1 MKEIKELTGLYSL
14 TKTIGV
20 ELKPVGKTQELI
32 EAKKLIEQDDQ
43 RAEDYKIVKDIID
56 RYHKDFIDKCLN
68 CVKIKKDDLEKY
80 VSLAENS
87 NRDAEDF
94 DNIKTK
100 MRNQIT
106 ESFKKNPLFVGLF
119 KKELITNYL
128 PNFVSEE
135 ERVVVNKFSK
145 FTTYFDAFNDN
156 RKNLYSGDAKS
167 GTIAYRLIH
176 ENLPMFLDNIA
187 SFNKISET
195 GVNKYFSDIE
205 NEFTAILYEMHL
217 SDLFQID
224 YFNNTLTQK
233 KIDNYNYIVG
243 AVNKAVNL
251 YKQQHKTVR
260 VPLLKTL
267 HKMILSERVTPS
279 WLPERF
285 ESDEEMLTAIKE
297 TYESLKDVLVGGN
310 DDSLRNLL
318 LNIDNFD
325 LEHIY
330 IANDSGLTSISQQ
343 IFGYYDTYT
352 LAIKDQLQRENP
364 ATKKQRENPAT
375 KKQRE
380 NPNLN
385 DDCIDKLYKKE
396 GSFSIAYLNRLVDTK
411 EHITI
416 NEYYRLLG
424 SYWREEGKRKDDF
437 FKQIDGAYS
446 DMLYLFSTEHGEIA
460 QSDSDTAVVQQLL
473 EAYKGLQR
481 FIKPLLGH
489 GDEADKD
496 NEFDAKLRKVW
507 DELNIITPLYDKV
520 RNWLSRKIYNPEKIK
535 LYFEN
540 NGKLLSGWSDSQTE
554 KDNGTQYGGYI
565 FRKKNEIGEYDFY
578 LGISTDAKLFR
589 RDETICYED
598 GMYERFDYY
607 HLKPTTLL
615 GKSYIGNYGEDSN
628 AVLSAFKN
636 AVTKL
641 HLEKK
646 LVPKDNEKVP
656 TYLKRFKQYY
666 ADFYQILMND
676 DIVVNANKRENS
688 QDSEEVLSAFKN
700 AVTKLHLEKKLVPK
714 DNEKV
719 PTYLKRLKQ
728 KYANFYQILMND
740 VNVVDA
746 YKSMKQHIL
755 ATLASLIRV
764 PAAIE
769 LAAQTDLDID
779 ELIDEIMN
787 LPSESFGY
795 FPVATAAIE
804 EANKREKKPLFLF
817 KMSNKD
823 LSYAA
828 KSSEG
833 LRKSRGTENLHTMY
847 LKALLGMTQNVFSI
861 GSGMVFFRHKT
872 KGLAETTAR
881 HKANEFVA
889 NKNKLNDKKKS
900 IFAYEIVKNKR
911 FTVDKYLFKL
921 SVKLNYSQPNNNKID
936 VNSEVREI
944 ISNGGIKHI
953 IGIDRG
959 ERNLLYLSLIDLKG
973 NIVMQKSLNILKD
986 DHNAKGT
993 DYKGLLTER
1002 EGERQDAR
1010 RNWKKIA
1017 NIKDLKRG
1025 YLSQVVHIISKM
1037 LVEYNAIVV
1046 LEDLNPGFIR
1056 GRQKIER
1063 NVYEQFERM
1072 LIDKLNFY
1080 VDKHKDINEVGGL
1093 LHAFQLTS
1101 EFKKFK
1107 KSEYQNG
1114 CLFYIP
1120 AWKTSKID
1128 PATGFANLLDTRYT
1142 NADKALEFFRKFD
1155 AIRYNEEKDWFEF
1168 EFDYDKFTQKAHGTR
1183 TKWILCTH
1191 GKRLRFKRNSTRVQE
1206 VVVLTDEF
1214 KKILG
1219 EAGIDIHVNLKE
1231 AICNLEG
1238 KKNLEPLM
1246 QFMKLLLQLRNS
1258 KAGTDEDYILSP
1270 VADENGIFYDSRS
1283 CGEQL
1288 PENADANGAY
1298 NIARKGLMLIRQ
1310 IKEAKELDKVKF
1322 DISNKA
1328 WLNFAQQKPYKNG

>member
-106 ESFKKNPLFVGLF
+106 EAFRKNSLFTNLFKKNLI
-119 KKELITNYL
+119 KEYL
-128 PNFVSEE
+128 PTFVSEE

-187 SFNKISET
+187 SFNIISET
-195 GVNKYFSDIE
+195 GVNEYFSSIE
-205 NEFTAILYEMHL
+205 AEFTDTLNGKYLA
-217 SDLFQID
+217 DLFQID

-251 YKQQHKTVR
+251 YKQQHKNVR
-260 VPLLKTL
+260 IPLLKTL
-267 HKMILSERVTPS
+267 HKMILSDRVTPS

-285 ESDEEMLTAIKE
+285 ESDEEMLTAIKAA
-297 TYESLKDVLVGGN
+297 YESLRDVLVGDN

-330 IANDSGLTSISQQ
+330 IAKDSGLTSISQQ

-364 ATKKQRENPAT
+364 
-375 KKQRE
+375 
-380 NPNLN
+380 NLY
-385 DDCIDKLYKKE
+385 DERIDKLYKKE

-424 SYWREEGKRKDDF
+424 SYCREKRKRKDDF
-437 FKQIDGAYS
+437 FKQIDGAYCAIS
-446 DMLYLFSTEHGEIA
+446 HLFWGKHGEIA
-460 QSDSDTAVVQQLL
+460 QSDSDIELIQKLFD
-473 EAYKGLQR
+473 AYKGLQR

-507 DELNIITPLYDKV
+507 DELDIITPLYDKV

-535 LYFEN
+535 LCFEN
-540 NGKLLSGWSDSQTE
+540 NGKLLSGWVDSRT
-554 KDNGTQYGGYI
+554 KSDNGTQYGGYI

-578 LGISTDAKLFR
+578 LGISADTKLFR
-589 RDETICYED
+589 RDAAISYDD
-598 GMYERFDYY
+598 GMYERLDYY
-607 HLKPTTLL
+607 QLKSKTLL
-615 GKSYIGNYGEDSN
+615 GNSYAGDYGLDSMN
-628 AVLSAFKN
+628 LLSAFKN
-636 AVTKL
+636 AAAKFQF
-641 HLEKK
+641 EKEV
-646 LVPKDNEKVP
+646 VPKDKENVP
-656 TYLKRFKQYY
+656 KYLKRLKLDY
-666 ADFYQILMND
+666 AGFYQILMND
-676 DIVVNANKRENS
+676 DK
-688 QDSEEVLSAFKN
+688 
-700 AVTKLHLEKKLVPK
+700 
-714 DNEKV
+714 
-719 PTYLKRLKQ
+719 
-728 KYANFYQILMND
+728 
-740 VNVVDA
+740 VVDA

-755 ATLASLIRV
+755 ATLASSIRV

-769 LAAQTDLDID
+769 LATQTELGID

-787 LPSESFGY
+787 LPSKSFGY
-795 FPVATAAIE
+795 FPIVTAAIE
-804 EANKREKKPLFLF
+804 EANKRENKPLFLF

-828 KSSEG
+828 TASKG
-833 LRKSRGTENLHTMY
+833 LRKGRGTENLHTMY
-847 LKALLGMTQNVFSI
+847 LKALLGMTQSVFDI
-861 GSGMVFFRHKT
+861 GSGMVFFRHQT

-889 NKNKLNDKKKS
+889 NKNKFNDKKKS
-900 IFAYEIVKNKR
+900 IFGYEIVKNKR

-921 SVKLNYSQPNNNKID
+921 SMNLNYSQPNKFD
-936 VNSEVREI
+936 VNSKVREI

-973 NIVMQKSLNILKD
+973 NIVMQKSLNILKN
-986 DHNAKGT
+986 DHNVKGT

-1002 EGERQDAR
+1002 EGERKDAR
-1010 RNWKKIA
+1010 QNWKKIA

-1037 LVEYNAIVV
+1037 MVEYNAIVV

-1080 VDKHKDINEVGGL
+1080 VDKHKDANETGGL
-1093 LHAFQLTS
+1093 LHALQLTS
-1101 EFKKFK
+1101 EFENFK
-1107 KSEYQNG
+1107 KSEHQNG

-1120 AWKTSKID
+1120 AWNTSKID

-1142 NADKALEFFRKFD
+1142 NADKALEFFSKFD

-1183 TKWILCTH
+1183 TKWTLCTH
-1191 GKRLRFKRNSTRVQE
+1191 GKRLRFLRNSAKVQE

-1231 AICNLEG
+1231 AICSLEG
-1238 KKNLEPLM
+1238 KRQKYLEPLM
-1246 QFMKLLLQLRNS
+1246 KFMKLLLQLRNS
-1258 KAGTDEDYILSP
+1258 KAGTDKDYILSP

-1283 CGEQL
+1283 CGDTL

-1298 NIARKGLMLIRQ
+1298 NIARKGLMLIDQ
-1310 IKEAKELDKVKF
+1310 IKQAKDLANFKY

-1328 WLNFAQQKPYKNG
+1328 WLNFAQQKPYKDE

>member
-87 NRDAEDF
+87 NREAVDF
-94 DNIKTK
+94 DNIKIK

-297 TYESLKDVLVGGN
+297 TYESLKDVLVGDN

-352 LAIKDQLQRENP
+352 LAIKGQLQRENP
-364 ATKKQRENPAT
+364 ATKKQRENP
-375 KKQRE
+375 
-380 NPNLN
+380 NLY
-385 DDCIDKLYKKE
+385 DDRIDKLYKKE

-411 EHITI
+411 EQITI

-424 SYWREEGKRKDDF
+424 SYCREEGKRKDDF

-607 HLKPTTLL
+607 HLKPNTLL

-628 AVLSAFKN
+628 AVLSAFN
-636 AVTKL
+636 A
-641 HLEKK
+641 
-646 LVPKDNEKVP
+646 
-656 TYLKRFKQYY
+656 
-666 ADFYQILMND
+666 AI
-676 DIVVNANKRENS
+676 
-688 QDSEEVLSAFKN
+688 
-700 AVTKLHLEKKLVPK
+700 TKLHLEKKLVPK

-911 FTVDKYLFKL
+911 YTVDKYLFKL

-1037 LVEYNAIVV
+1037 MVENNAIVV

-1080 VDKHKDINEVGGL
+1080 VDKHKDANETGGL
-1093 LHAFQLTS
+1093 LHALQLTS
-1101 EFKKFK
+1101 EFENFK
-1107 KSEYQNG
+1107 KSEHQNG

-1120 AWKTSKID
+1120 AWNTSKID

-1142 NADKALEFFRKFD
+1142 NADKALEFFSKFD

-1168 EFDYDKFTQKAHGTR
+1168 EFDYDNFTQKAHGTR
-1183 TKWILCTH
+1183 TRWTLCTH
-1191 GKRLRFKRNSTRVQE
+1191 GKRLRSFKNPAKQYNWDSE
-1206 VVVLTDEF
+1206 VVALTDEF
-1214 KKILG
+1214 KRILG
-1219 EAGIDIHVNLKE
+1219 EAGIDIHENLKD
-1231 AICNLEG
+1231 AIRNLEG
-1238 KKNLEPLM
+1238 KRRKYLEPLM

>member
-424 SYWREEGKRKDDF
+424 SYCREEGKRKDDF

-656 TYLKRFKQYY
+656 TYLKRLKQKY
-666 ADFYQILMND
+666 ANFYQILMND

-804 EANKREKKPLFLF
+804 EANKREKKPLLLF

>member
-424 SYWREEGKRKDDF
+424 SYCREEGKRKDDF

-628 AVLSAFKN
+628 A
-636 AVTKL
+636 
-641 HLEKK
+641 
-646 LVPKDNEKVP
+646 
-656 TYLKRFKQYY
+656 
-666 ADFYQILMND
+666 
-676 DIVVNANKRENS
+676 
-688 QDSEEVLSAFKN
+688 VLSAFKN

-1128 PATGFANLLDTRYT
+1128 PATGFANLLDT
-1142 NADKALEFFRKFD
+1142 
-1155 AIRYNEEKDWFEF
+1155 
-1168 EFDYDKFTQKAHGTR
+1168 
-1183 TKWILCTH
+1183 
-1191 GKRLRFKRNSTRVQE
+1191 
-1206 VVVLTDEF
+1206 
-1214 KKILG
+1214 
-1219 EAGIDIHVNLKE
+1219 
-1231 AICNLEG
+1231 
-1238 KKNLEPLM
+1238 
-1246 QFMKLLLQLRNS
+1246 
-1258 KAGTDEDYILSP
+1258 
-1270 VADENGIFYDSRS
+1270 
-1283 CGEQL
+1283 
-1288 PENADANGAY
+1288 
-1298 NIARKGLMLIRQ
+1298 
-1310 IKEAKELDKVKF
+1310 
-1322 DISNKA
+1322 
-1328 WLNFAQQKPYKNG
+1328 

>member
-106 ESFKKNPLFVGLF
+106 EAFRKNSLFTNLFKKNLI
-119 KKELITNYL
+119 KEYL
-128 PNFVSEE
+128 PAFVSEE
-135 ERVVVNKFSK
+135 EKSVVNKFSK

-176 ENLPMFLDNIA
+176 ENLPVFLDNIA
-187 SFNKISET
+187 SFNAISGT
-195 GVNKYFSDIE
+195 GVNECFLGIE
-205 NEFTAILYEMHL
+205 TEFTDTLKGKRLTEF
-217 SDLFQID
+217 FQID
-224 YFNNTLTQK
+224 FFNNTLTQK

-260 VPLLKTL
+260 VPLLKPL
-267 HKMILSERVTPS
+267 YKMILSDRIAPS
-279 WLPERF
+279 WLPECF
-285 ESDEEMLTAIKE
+285 KSDNDMLTAIKAA
-297 TYESLKDVLVGGN
+297 YESLRDVLVGDN
-310 DDSLRNLL
+310 ADSLRNLL
-318 LNIDNFD
+318 LDIDNFD

-364 ATKKQRENPAT
+364 
-375 KKQRE
+375 
-380 NPNLN
+380 NLY
-385 DDCIDKLYKKE
+385 DERIDKLYKKE

-424 SYWREEGKRKDDF
+424 SYCREKGKRKDDF
-437 FKQIDGAYS
+437 FKQIDGAYCAIS
-446 DMLYLFSTEHGEIA
+446 HLFWGKHGEIA
-460 QSDSDTAVVQQLL
+460 QSDSDIELIQKLFD
-473 EAYKGLQR
+473 AYKGLQR

-507 DELNIITPLYDKV
+507 DELDIITPLYDKV

-535 LYFEN
+535 LCFEN
-540 NGKLLSGWSDSQTE
+540 NGKLLSGWSDNQT
-554 KDNGTQYGGYI
+554 KSDNGTQYGGYI

-578 LGISTDAKLFR
+578 LGISADAKLFR

-607 HLKPTTLL
+607 HLKPNTLL
-615 GKSYIGNYGEDSN
+615 GKSYIGNYGEDSK
-628 AVLSAFKN
+628 AVLSAFN
-636 AVTKL
+636 AAITKL
-641 HLEKK
+641 
-646 LVPKDNEKVP
+646 
-656 TYLKRFKQYY
+656 Q
-666 ADFYQILMND
+666 
-676 DIVVNANKRENS
+676 
-688 QDSEEVLSAFKN
+688 
-700 AVTKLHLEKKLVPK
+700 LEKKLVPK

-728 KYANFYQILMND
+728 NYANFYQILMND
-740 VNVVDA
+740 DNVVDA

-755 ATLASLIRV
+755 ATLATLIRV

-769 LAAQTDLDID
+769 LAAQTDLDVD

-881 HKANEFVA
+881 HKANEFIA

-1037 LVEYNAIVV
+1037 MVEYNAIVV

-1080 VDKHKDINEVGGL
+1080 VDKHKEANETGGL
-1093 LHAFQLTS
+1093 LHALQLTS
-1101 EFKKFK
+1101 EFENFK
-1107 KSEYQNG
+1107 KSEHQNG

-1120 AWKTSKID
+1120 AWNTSKID
-1128 PATGFANLLDTRYT
+1128 PATGFANLFDTRYT
-1142 NADKALEFFRKFD
+1142 NAVEAQEFFSKFD
-1155 AIRYNEEKDWFEF
+1155 EIRYNEEKDWFEF

-1183 TKWILCTH
+1183 TKWTLCTY
-1191 GKRLRFKRNSTRVQE
+1191 GMRLRSFKNPAKQYNWDSE
-1206 VVVLTDEF
+1206 VVALTDEF
-1214 KKILG
+1214 KRILE
-1219 EAGIDIHVNLKE
+1219 EAGIDIYENLKD
-1231 AICNLEG
+1231 AIRNLKG
-1238 KKNLEPLM
+1238 KKQKNLEPLM

-1283 CGEQL
+1283 CGDEL

-1298 NIARKGLMLIRQ
+1298 NIARKGLMMIEQ
-1310 IKEAKELDKVKF
+1310 IKNAEDLNNVKF

>member
-1 MKEIKELTGLYSL
+1 M
-14 TKTIGV
+14 
-20 ELKPVGKTQELI
+20 
-32 EAKKLIEQDDQ
+32 
-43 RAEDYKIVKDIID
+43 
-56 RYHKDFIDKCLN
+56 
-68 CVKIKKDDLEKY
+68 
-80 VSLAENS
+80 AENS

-424 SYWREEGKRKDDF
+424 SYCREEGKRKDDF

-628 AVLSAFKN
+628 A
-636 AVTKL
+636 
-641 HLEKK
+641 
-646 LVPKDNEKVP
+646 
-656 TYLKRFKQYY
+656 
-666 ADFYQILMND
+666 
-676 DIVVNANKRENS
+676 
-688 QDSEEVLSAFKN
+688 VLSAFKN

>member
-32 EAKKLIEQDDQ
+32 EARKLIEQDDQ

-106 ESFKKNPLFVGLF
+106 EAFRKNSLFTNLFKKNLI
-119 KKELITNYL
+119 KEYL
-128 PNFVSEE
+128 PAFVSEE
-135 ERVVVNKFSK
+135 EKSVVNKFSK

-187 SFNKISET
+187 SFNTISEI
-195 GVNKYFSDIE
+195 GVNEYFSGIE
-205 NEFTAILYEMHL
+205 AEFTDTLDGKHL
-217 SDLFQID
+217 VVFFQVD

-233 KIDNYNYIVG
+233 KIDNYNYVVG

-251 YKQQHKTVR
+251 YKQQHKNVR
-260 VPLLKTL
+260 IPLLKTL
-267 HKMILSERVTPS
+267 HKMILSDRVTPS

-285 ESDEEMLTAIKE
+285 ECDEEMLTAIKAA
-297 TYESLKDVLVGGN
+297 YESLKEVLVGDD

-330 IANDSGLTSISQQ
+330 IAKDSGLTSISQQ

-364 ATKKQRENPAT
+364 
-375 KKQRE
+375 
-380 NPNLN
+380 NLY
-385 DDCIDKLYKKE
+385 DERIDKLYKKE

-424 SYWREEGKRKDDF
+424 SYCREEGKRKDDF
-437 FKQIDGAYS
+437 FKQIDGAYCAIS
-446 DMLYLFSTEHGEIA
+446 HLFWGKHGEIA
-460 QSDSDTAVVQQLL
+460 QSDSDIELIQKLFDD
-473 EAYKGLQR
+473 YKGLQR

-507 DELNIITPLYDKV
+507 DELDIITPLYDKV

-535 LYFEN
+535 LCFEN
-540 NGKLLSGWSDSQTE
+540 NGKLLSGWSDNQT
-554 KDNGTQYGGYI
+554 KSDNGTQYGGYI

-578 LGISTDAKLFR
+578 LGISADAKLFR
-589 RDETICYED
+589 RDENICYED

-607 HLKPTTLL
+607 HLKPNTLL
-615 GKSYIGNYGEDSN
+615 GKSYIGNYGEDSK
-628 AVLSAFKN
+628 AVLSAFN
-636 AVTKL
+636 AAITKL
-641 HLEKK
+641 
-646 LVPKDNEKVP
+646 
-656 TYLKRFKQYY
+656 Q
-666 ADFYQILMND
+666 
-676 DIVVNANKRENS
+676 
-688 QDSEEVLSAFKN
+688 
-700 AVTKLHLEKKLVPK
+700 LEKKLVPK

-728 KYANFYQILMND
+728 NYANFYQILMND
-740 VNVVDA
+740 DNVVDA
-746 YKSMKQHIL
+746 YKSMKQHIF
-755 ATLASLIRV
+755 ATLTSLIRV

-769 LAAQTDLDID
+769 LATQTDLDID
-779 ELIDEIMN
+779 ELIDEILN
-787 LPSESFGY
+787 LSSESFGY

-911 FTVDKYLFKL
+911 YTVDKYLFKL

-973 NIVMQKSLNILKD
+973 NIVMQKSLNILKNE
-986 DHNAKGT
+986 HNVKGT

-1037 LVEYNAIVV
+1037 MVEYSAIVV

-1080 VDKHKDINEVGGL
+1080 VDKHKDANETGGL
-1093 LHAFQLTS
+1093 LHALQLTS
-1101 EFKKFK
+1101 EFENFK
-1107 KSEYQNG
+1107 KSEHQNG

-1120 AWKTSKID
+1120 AWNTSKID
-1128 PATGFANLLDTRYT
+1128 PATGFANLFDTRYT
-1142 NADKALEFFRKFD
+1142 NAVEAQKFFSKFD
-1155 AIRYNEEKDWFEF
+1155 EIRYNEEKDWFEF

-1183 TKWILCTH
+1183 TKWTLCTY
-1191 GKRLRFKRNSTRVQE
+1191 GMRLRSFKNPAKQYNWDSE
-1206 VVVLTDEF
+1206 VVALTDEF
-1214 KKILG
+1214 KRILG
-1219 EAGIDIHVNLKE
+1219 KAGIDIHENLKD

-1238 KKNLEPLM
+1238 KKDLEPLM

-1258 KAGTDEDYILSP
+1258 RKNPEEDYILSP

-1283 CGEQL
+1283 CGDTL
-1288 PENADANGAY
+1288 PKNADANGAY
-1298 NIARKGLMLIRQ
+1298 NIARKGLMLIEQ
-1310 IKEAKELDKVKF
+1310 IKNTEDLDTIKF

>member
-1 MKEIKELTGLYSL
+1 MRKQITDAFEKNSFLFNQNL
-14 TKTIGV
+14 
-20 ELKPVGKTQELI
+20 
-32 EAKKLIEQDDQ
+32 
-43 RAEDYKIVKDIID
+43 
-56 RYHKDFIDKCLN
+56 
-68 CVKIKKDDLEKY
+68 IKK
-80 VSLAENS
+80 
-87 NRDAEDF
+87 
-94 DNIKTK
+94 
-100 MRNQIT
+100 
-106 ESFKKNPLFVGLF
+106 
-119 KKELITNYL
+119 YL
-128 PNFVSEE
+128 PGSDSVSEE
-135 ERVVVNKFSK
+135 EKKVVNKFSK
-145 FTTYFDAFNDN
+145 ITTYFDAFNKN
-156 RKNLYSGDAKS
+156 RKNLYSGEAKS

-187 SFNKISET
+187 SFNKISEI
-195 GVNKYFSDIE
+195 GVHEYFSSIE
-205 NEFTAILYEMHL
+205 TEFTVILNGMHL

-233 KIDNYNYIVG
+233 KIENYNHVVG
-243 AVNKAVNL
+243 AVNKAANL
-251 YKQQHKTVR
+251 YKQQHKNVR
-260 VPLLKTL
+260 ISLLKTL
-267 HKMILSERVTPS
+267 KKMILSDRVTPS

-285 ESDEEMLTAIKE
+285 ESDNDMLTAIKAA
-297 TYESLKDVLVGGN
+297 YESLKDVLVGDN

-325 LEHIY
+325 LDHIY

-352 LAIKDQLQRENP
+352 LAIKDQLRRKNP
-364 ATKKQRENPAT
+364 ATKKQRETPDSYDE
-375 KKQRE
+375 R
-380 NPNLN
+380 
-385 DDCIDKLYKKE
+385 IDKLYKKE
-396 GSFSIAYLNRLVDTK
+396 CSFSIAYLNQLVDTK

-424 SYWREEGKRKDDF
+424 SYCREEGKRKDDF
-437 FKQIDGAYS
+437 FKRIDGAYCAIS
-446 DMLYLFSTEHGEIA
+446 HLFWGKHGEIA
-460 QSDSDTAVVQQLL
+460 QSDSDIELIQKLL
-473 EAYKGLQR
+473 DAYKGLQR

-496 NEFDAKLRKVW
+496 NEFDVKLRKVW

-520 RNWLSRKIYNPEKIK
+520 RNWLTRKIYNPEKIK

-540 NGKLLSGWSDSQTE
+540 NGKFLSGWPDSQTE

-578 LGISTDAKLFR
+578 LGISADAKLFR
-589 RDETICYED
+589 RDETIRYED

-607 HLKPTTLL
+607 HLKPITLL
-615 GKSYIGNYGEDSN
+615 GKSYIGKYKEDSN
-628 AVLSAFKN
+628 AVLSAFN
-636 AVTKL
+636 AAITKL
-641 HLEKK
+641 QLEKK
-646 LVPKDNEKVP
+646 L
-656 TYLKRFKQYY
+656 
-666 ADFYQILMND
+666 A
-676 DIVVNANKRENS
+676 
-688 QDSEEVLSAFKN
+688 
-700 AVTKLHLEKKLVPK
+700 PK

-719 PTYLKRLKQ
+719 PTYLKRLKLN
-728 KYANFYQILMND
+728 YAGFYQILMND
-740 VNVVDA
+740 DNVVDA
-746 YKSMKQHIL
+746 YNSMKQHIL
-755 ATLASLIRV
+755 ATLASLSRV

-769 LAAQTDLDID
+769 LATQTDLDID
-779 ELIDEIMN
+779 ELFDKIMN

-795 FPVATAAIE
+795 FPVATTAIE
-804 EANKREKKPLFLF
+804 DANKREKKPLFLF

-828 KSSEG
+828 TSSEG
-833 LRKSRGTENLHTMY
+833 KRKSRGTENLHTMY

-881 HKANEFVA
+881 HKANEFIA

-900 IFAYEIVKNKR
+900 VFDYEIIKNKR
-911 FTVDKYLFKL
+911 FTLDKYLFHL
-921 SVKLNYSQPNNNKID
+921 SLKLNYTQPNKFD
-936 VNSEVREI
+936 VNSKVREI
-944 ISNGGIKHI
+944 IHNGGIEHI

-959 ERNLLYLSLIDLKG
+959 ERNLIYLSLIDLKG

-986 DHNAKGT
+986 DHNAKET

-1002 EGERQDAR
+1002 EGENKEAR

-1037 LVEYNAIVV
+1037 MVEYNAIVV

-1080 VDKHKDINEVGGL
+1080 VDKHKDANETEGL
-1093 LHAFQLTS
+1093 LHALQLTS
-1101 EFKKFK
+1101 EFENFK
-1107 KSEYQNG
+1107 KSEHQNG

-1120 AWKTSKID
+1120 AWNTSKID
-1128 PATGFANLLDTRYT
+1128 PATGFANLFDTRYT
-1142 NADKALEFFRKFD
+1142 NAVEAQKFFSKFD
-1155 AIRYNEEKDWFEF
+1155 EIRYNEEKDWFEF

-1183 TKWILCTH
+1183 TKWTLCTY
-1191 GKRLRFKRNSTRVQE
+1191 GMRLRSFKNPAKQYNWDSE
-1206 VVVLTDEF
+1206 VVALTDEF
-1214 KKILG
+1214 KRILG
-1219 EAGIDIHVNLKE
+1219 KAGIDIHENLKD
-1231 AICNLEG
+1231 AIHNLEG
-1238 KKNLEPLM
+1238 KRRKYLEPLM

-1258 KAGTDEDYILSP
+1258 RKNPEEDYILSP
-1270 VADENGIFYDSRS
+1270 VADENGVFYDSRS
-1283 CGEQL
+1283 CGDQL

-1310 IKEAKELDKVKF
+1310 IKEAKELGKIKF

-1328 WLNFAQQKPYKNG
+1328 WLNFAQQKPYKND

>member
-32 EAKKLIEQDDQ
+32 EARKLIEQDDQ

-68 CVKIKKDDLEKY
+68 CVKIEKDDLEKY

-87 NRDAEDF
+87 NREAVDF

-128 PNFVSEE
+128 PDFVSEE

-145 FTTYFDAFNDN
+145 FTTYFDAFYEN

-195 GVNKYFSDIE
+195 GANEYFSSIE
-205 NEFTAILYEMHL
+205 AEFTDTLNGKHL
-217 SDLFQID
+217 ADLFQID

-251 YKQQHKTVR
+251 YKQQHKNVR
-260 VPLLKTL
+260 IPLLKKI
-267 HKMILSERVTPS
+267 HKMILSDRVTPS

-285 ESDEEMLTAIKE
+285 ESDEEMLTAIKAA
-297 TYESLKDVLVGGN
+297 YESLKEVLVGDD

-330 IANDSGLTSISQQ
+330 IAKDSGLTSISQQ

-352 LAIKDQLQRENP
+352 LAIKDQLQR
-364 ATKKQRENPAT
+364 KNPAT

-380 NPNLN
+380 NPNLY
-385 DDCIDKLYKKE
+385 DERIDKLYKKE
-396 GSFSIAYLNRLVDTK
+396 DSFSIAYLNRLVDTK

-424 SYWREEGKRKDDF
+424 SYCREGGKSNNDF

-446 DMLYLFSTEHGEIA
+446 AISYLFSAEHGEIA
-460 QSDSDTAVVQQLL
+460 QSDSDTAVVQKLL
-473 EAYKGLQR
+473 EVYKGLQR

-496 NEFDAKLRKVW
+496 NEFDAKLHKVW
-507 DELNIITPLYDKV
+507 DELDIITPLYDKV

-535 LYFEN
+535 LCFEN
-540 NGKLLSGWSDSQTE
+540 NGKLLSGWSDNQT
-554 KDNGTQYGGYI
+554 KSDNGTQYGGYI

-578 LGISTDAKLFR
+578 LGVSSDAKLFR
-589 RDETICYED
+589 HDATIGYED

-607 HLKPTTLL
+607 QLKSKTLL
-615 GKSYIGNYGEDSN
+615 GKSYVGNYGEDSN
-628 AVLSAFKN
+628 AVLSAFNN

-646 LVPKDNEKVP
+646 LVPKDNENVP
-656 TYLKRFKQYY
+656 KYLKRLKQDY
-666 ADFYQILMND
+666 AGFYQILMND
-676 DIVVNANKRENS
+676 D
-688 QDSEEVLSAFKN
+688 
-700 AVTKLHLEKKLVPK
+700 
-714 DNEKV
+714 
-719 PTYLKRLKQ
+719 
-728 KYANFYQILMND
+728 
-740 VNVVDA
+740 NVVDA
-746 YKSMKQHIL
+746 YNSMKQHIL
-755 ATLASLIRV
+755 ATLASLSRV

-769 LAAQTDLDID
+769 LATQTDLDID
-779 ELIDEIMN
+779 DLIDEIMK

-804 EANKREKKPLFLF
+804 EAKKREKKPLFLF

-823 LSYAA
+823 LSYAE
-828 KSSEG
+828 KSSKG

-861 GSGMVFFRHKT
+861 GSGMVFFRHQT

-881 HKANEFVA
+881 HKANEFIA

-900 IFAYEIVKNKR
+900 IFDYEIVKNKR
-911 FTVDKYLFKL
+911 FIKDKYLFHL
-921 SVKLNYSQPNNNKID
+921 SMNLNYSQPNKFDI
-936 VNSEVREI
+936 NSKVREI
-944 ISNGGIKHI
+944 IRNGGIKHI

-959 ERNLLYLSLIDLKG
+959 ERNLIYLSLIDMEG

-1002 EGERQDAR
+1002 EGENKEAR
-1010 RNWKKIA
+1010 RNWKMIA

-1037 LVEYNAIVV
+1037 MVEYDAIVV

-1080 VDKHKDINEVGGL
+1080 VDKHKDANETGGL
-1093 LHAFQLTS
+1093 LHALQLTS
-1101 EFKKFK
+1101 EFKNFK
-1107 KSEYQNG
+1107 KSDHQNG

-1120 AWKTSKID
+1120 AWNTSKID
-1128 PATGFANLLDTRYT
+1128 PATGFVNLFDTRYT
-1142 NADKALEFFRKFD
+1142 NADKALEFFSKFD
-1155 AIRYNEEKDWFEF
+1155 AIRYNEEKSWFEF

-1183 TKWILCTH
+1183 TKWTLCTY
-1191 GKRLRFKRNSTRVQE
+1191 GKRLRSFKNPTKQYNWDSE
-1206 VVVLTDEF
+1206 VVALTDEF
-1214 KKILG
+1214 KRILG
-1219 EAGIDIHVNLKE
+1219 EADIDIHENLKDV
-1231 AICNLEG
+1231 IRNLEG
-1238 KKNLEPLM
+1238 KRRKYLEPLM
-1246 QFMKLLLQLRNS
+1246 QFMRLLLQLRNS

-1270 VADENGIFYDSRS
+1270 VADENGVFYDSRS
-1283 CGEQL
+1283 CGDQL

-1310 IKEAKELDKVKF
+1310 IKEAKELGKVKY

-1328 WLNFAQQKPYKNG
+1328 WLNFAQQKPYKNE

>member
-32 EAKKLIEQDDQ
+32 EARKLIEQDDQ

-106 ESFKKNPLFVGLF
+106 EAFRKNSLFTNLFKKNLI
-119 KKELITNYL
+119 KEYL
-128 PNFVSEE
+128 PAFVSEE
-135 ERVVVNKFSK
+135 EKSVVNKFSK

-187 SFNKISET
+187 SFNTISEI
-195 GVNKYFSDIE
+195 GVNEYFSGIE
-205 NEFTAILYEMHL
+205 AEFTDTLDGKHL
-217 SDLFQID
+217 ADFFQVD

-233 KIDNYNYIVG
+233 KIDNYNYVVG

-251 YKQQHKTVR
+251 YKQQHKNVR
-260 VPLLKTL
+260 IPLLKTL
-267 HKMILSERVTPS
+267 HKMILSDRVTPS
-279 WLPERF
+279 WLPEHF
-285 ESDEEMLTAIKE
+285 ECDEEMLTAIKAA
-297 TYESLKDVLVGGN
+297 YESLKEVLVGDD

-330 IANDSGLTSISQQ
+330 IAKDSGLTSISQQ

-364 ATKKQRENPAT
+364 
-375 KKQRE
+375 
-380 NPNLN
+380 NLY
-385 DDCIDKLYKKE
+385 DERIDKLYKKE

-424 SYWREEGKRKDDF
+424 SYCREEGKRKDDF
-437 FKQIDGAYS
+437 FKQIDGAYCAIS
-446 DMLYLFSTEHGEIA
+446 HLFWGKHGEIA
-460 QSDSDTAVVQQLL
+460 QSDSDIELIQKLFD
-473 EAYKGLQR
+473 AYKGLQR

-507 DELNIITPLYDKV
+507 DVLDIITPLYDKV

-535 LYFEN
+535 LCFEN
-540 NGKLLSGWSDSQTE
+540 NGKLLSGWSDNQT
-554 KDNGTQYGGYI
+554 KSDNGTQYGGYI

-578 LGISTDAKLFR
+578 LGISADAKLFR
-589 RDETICYED
+589 RDENICYED

-607 HLKPTTLL
+607 HLKPNTLL
-615 GKSYIGNYGEDSN
+615 GKSYIGNYGEDSK
-628 AVLSAFKN
+628 AVLSAFN
-636 AVTKL
+636 AAITKL
-641 HLEKK
+641 
-646 LVPKDNEKVP
+646 
-656 TYLKRFKQYY
+656 Q
-666 ADFYQILMND
+666 
-676 DIVVNANKRENS
+676 
-688 QDSEEVLSAFKN
+688 
-700 AVTKLHLEKKLVPK
+700 LEKKLVPK

-728 KYANFYQILMND
+728 NYANFYQILMND
-740 VNVVDA
+740 DNIVDA
-746 YKSMKQHIL
+746 YKSMKQHIF
-755 ATLASLIRV
+755 ATLTSLIRV

-769 LAAQTDLDID
+769 LATQTDLDID
-779 ELIDEIMN
+779 ELIDEILN
-787 LPSESFGY
+787 LSSESFGY

-889 NKNKLNDKKKS
+889 NKNKLNYKKKT

-911 FTVDKYLFKL
+911 YTVDKYLFKL

-973 NIVMQKSLNILKD
+973 NIVMQKSLNILKNE
-986 DHNAKGT
+986 HNVKGT

-1037 LVEYNAIVV
+1037 MVEYSAIVV

-1080 VDKHKDINEVGGL
+1080 VDKHKDANETGGL
-1093 LHAFQLTS
+1093 LHALQLTS
-1101 EFKKFK
+1101 EFENFK
-1107 KSEYQNG
+1107 KSEHQNG

-1120 AWKTSKID
+1120 AWNTSKID
-1128 PATGFANLLDTRYT
+1128 PATGFANLFDTRYT
-1142 NADKALEFFRKFD
+1142 NTVEAQKFFSKFD
-1155 AIRYNEEKDWFEF
+1155 EIRYNEEKDWFEF

-1183 TKWILCTH
+1183 TKWTLCTY
-1191 GKRLRFKRNSTRVQE
+1191 GMRLRSFKNPAKQYNWDSE
-1206 VVVLTDEF
+1206 VVALTDEF
-1214 KKILG
+1214 KRILG
-1219 EAGIDIHVNLKE
+1219 KAGIDIHENLKD

-1238 KKNLEPLM
+1238 KKDLEPLM

-1283 CGEQL
+1283 CGDEL

-1298 NIARKGLMLIRQ
+1298 NIARKGLMMIEQ
-1310 IKEAKELDKVKF
+1310 IKEAKDLDNLKF
-1322 DISNKA
+1322 DISNKS
-1328 WLNFAQQKPYKNG
+1328 WLNFAQQKPYKNE

>member
-106 ESFKKNPLFVGLF
+106 EAFRKNSLFTNLFKKNLI
-119 KKELITNYL
+119 KEYL
-128 PNFVSEE
+128 PTFVSEE

-187 SFNKISET
+187 SFNIISET
-195 GVNKYFSDIE
+195 GVNEYFSSIE
-205 NEFTAILYEMHL
+205 AEFTDTLNGKYLA
-217 SDLFQID
+217 DLFQID

-251 YKQQHKTVR
+251 YKQQHKNVR
-260 VPLLKTL
+260 IPLLKTL
-267 HKMILSERVTPS
+267 HKMILSDRVTPS

-285 ESDEEMLTAIKE
+285 ESDEEMLTAIKAA
-297 TYESLKDVLVGGN
+297 YESLRDVLVGDN

-330 IANDSGLTSISQQ
+330 IAKDSGLTSISQQ

-364 ATKKQRENPAT
+364 
-375 KKQRE
+375 
-380 NPNLN
+380 NLY
-385 DDCIDKLYKKE
+385 DERIDKLYKKE

-424 SYWREEGKRKDDF
+424 SYCREKRKRKDDF
-437 FKQIDGAYS
+437 FKQIDGAYCAIS
-446 DMLYLFSTEHGEIA
+446 HLFWGKHGEIA
-460 QSDSDTAVVQQLL
+460 QSDSDIELIQKLFD
-473 EAYKGLQR
+473 AYKGLQR

-507 DELNIITPLYDKV
+507 DELDIITPLYDKV

-535 LYFEN
+535 LCFEN
-540 NGKLLSGWSDSQTE
+540 NGKLLSGWSDNQT
-554 KDNGTQYGGYI
+554 KSDNGTQYGGYI

-578 LGISTDAKLFR
+578 LGISADAKLFR

-607 HLKPTTLL
+607 HLKPNTLL
-615 GKSYIGNYGEDSN
+615 GKSYIGNYGEDSK
-628 AVLSAFKN
+628 AVLSAFN
-636 AVTKL
+636 AAITKL
-641 HLEKK
+641 
-646 LVPKDNEKVP
+646 
-656 TYLKRFKQYY
+656 Q
-666 ADFYQILMND
+666 
-676 DIVVNANKRENS
+676 
-688 QDSEEVLSAFKN
+688 
-700 AVTKLHLEKKLVPK
+700 LEKKLVPK

-728 KYANFYQILMND
+728 NYANFYQILMND
-740 VNVVDA
+740 DNVVDA

-755 ATLASLIRV
+755 ATLATLIRV

-1080 VDKHKDINEVGGL
+1080 VDKHKEANETGGL
-1093 LHAFQLTS
+1093 LHALQLTS
-1101 EFKKFK
+1101 EFENFK
-1107 KSEYQNG
+1107 KSEHQNG

-1120 AWKTSKID
+1120 AWNTSKID

-1142 NADKALEFFRKFD
+1142 NADKALEFFSKFD

-1191 GKRLRFKRNSTRVQE
+1191 GKRLRFLRNSTRVQE

-1219 EAGIDIHVNLKE
+1219 KAGIDIHENLKD
-1231 AICNLEG
+1231 AIRNLKG
-1238 KKNLEPLM
+1238 KKQKNLEPLM

-1283 CGEQL
+1283 CGDQL

-1298 NIARKGLMLIRQ
+1298 NIARKGLMLIEQ
-1310 IKEAKELDKVKF
+1310 IKNAEDLNNVKF

>member
-32 EAKKLIEQDDQ
+32 EARKLIEQDDQ

-68 CVKIKKDDLEKY
+68 CVKIEKDDLEKY

-87 NRDAEDF
+87 NREAVDF

-145 FTTYFDAFNDN
+145 FTTYFDAFYDN

-195 GVNKYFSDIE
+195 GVNEYFSSIE
-205 NEFTAILYEMHL
+205 AEFTDTLNGKHL
-217 SDLFQID
+217 ADLFQID

-251 YKQQHKTVR
+251 YKQQHKNVR
-260 VPLLKTL
+260 IPLLKKI
-267 HKMILSERVTPS
+267 HKMILSDRVTPS

-285 ESDEEMLTAIKE
+285 ESDEEMLTAIKAA
-297 TYESLKDVLVGGN
+297 YESLKEVLVGDD

-330 IANDSGLTSISQQ
+330 IAKDSGLTSISQQ

-352 LAIKDQLQRENP
+352 LAIKDQLQRKNP
-364 ATKKQRENPAT
+364 ATKKQRE
-375 KKQRE
+375 K
-380 NPNLN
+380 PNLY
-385 DDCIDKLYKKE
+385 DERIDKLYKKE
-396 GSFSIAYLNRLVDTK
+396 DSFSIAYLYRLVDTK

-424 SYWREEGKRKDDF
+424 SYCREGGKSNNDF

-446 DMLYLFSTEHGEIA
+446 AISYLFSAEHGEIA
-460 QSDSDTAVVQQLL
+460 QSDSDTAVVQKLL

-496 NEFDAKLRKVW
+496 NEFDAKLHKVW
-507 DELNIITPLYDKV
+507 DELDIITPLYDKV

-535 LYFEN
+535 LCFEN
-540 NGKLLSGWSDSQTE
+540 NGKLLSGWSDNQT
-554 KDNGTQYGGYI
+554 KSDNGTQYGGYI

-578 LGISTDAKLFR
+578 LGVSSDAKLFR
-589 RDETICYED
+589 HDATIGYED

-607 HLKPTTLL
+607 QLKSKTLL
-615 GKSYIGNYGEDSN
+615 GKSYVGNYGEDSN
-628 AVLSAFKN
+628 AVLSAFNN

-646 LVPKDNEKVP
+646 LVPKDNENVP
-656 TYLKRFKQYY
+656 KYLKRLKQDY
-666 ADFYQILMND
+666 AGFYQILMND
-676 DIVVNANKRENS
+676 D
-688 QDSEEVLSAFKN
+688 
-700 AVTKLHLEKKLVPK
+700 
-714 DNEKV
+714 
-719 PTYLKRLKQ
+719 
-728 KYANFYQILMND
+728 
-740 VNVVDA
+740 NVVDA
-746 YKSMKQHIL
+746 YNSMKQHIL
-755 ATLASLIRV
+755 ATLASLSRV

-769 LAAQTDLDID
+769 LATQTDLDID
-779 ELIDEIMN
+779 DFIDEIMK

-804 EANKREKKPLFLF
+804 EAKKREKKPLFLF

-823 LSYAA
+823 LSYAE
-828 KSSEG
+828 KSSKG

-861 GSGMVFFRHKT
+861 GSGMVFFRHQT

-881 HKANEFVA
+881 HKANEFIA

-900 IFAYEIVKNKR
+900 IFDYEIVKNKR
-911 FTVDKYLFKL
+911 FIKDKYLFHL
-921 SVKLNYSQPNNNKID
+921 SMNLNYSQPNKFDI
-936 VNSEVREI
+936 NSKVREI
-944 ISNGGIKHI
+944 IRNGGIKHI

-959 ERNLLYLSLIDLKG
+959 ERNLIYLSLIDMEG

-1002 EGERQDAR
+1002 EGENKEAR
-1010 RNWKKIA
+1010 RNWKMIA

-1037 LVEYNAIVV
+1037 MVEYDAIVV

-1080 VDKHKDINEVGGL
+1080 VDKHKDANETGGL
-1093 LHAFQLTS
+1093 LHALQLTS
-1101 EFKKFK
+1101 EFKNFK
-1107 KSEYQNG
+1107 KSDHQNG

-1120 AWKTSKID
+1120 AWNTSKID
-1128 PATGFANLLDTRYT
+1128 PTTGFVNLFDTRYT
-1142 NADKALEFFRKFD
+1142 NADKALEFFSKFD

-1183 TKWILCTH
+1183 TKWTLCTY
-1191 GKRLRFKRNSTRVQE
+1191 GKRLRSFKNPTKQYNWDSE
-1206 VVVLTDEF
+1206 VVALTDEF
-1214 KKILG
+1214 KRILG
-1219 EAGIDIHVNLKE
+1219 EADIDIHENLKD
-1231 AICNLEG
+1231 AIRNLEG
-1238 KKNLEPLM
+1238 KRRKYLEPLM
-1246 QFMKLLLQLRNS
+1246 QFMRLLLQLRNS

-1270 VADENGIFYDSRS
+1270 VADENGVFYDSRS
-1283 CGEQL
+1283 CGDQL

-1310 IKEAKELDKVKF
+1310 IKEAKELGKVKY

-1328 WLNFAQQKPYKNG
+1328 WLNFAQQKPYKNE

>member
-424 SYWREEGKRKDDF
+424 SYCREEGKRKDDF

-628 AVLSAFKN
+628 A
-636 AVTKL
+636 
-641 HLEKK
+641 
-646 LVPKDNEKVP
+646 
-656 TYLKRFKQYY
+656 
-666 ADFYQILMND
+666 
-676 DIVVNANKRENS
+676 
-688 QDSEEVLSAFKN
+688 VLSAFKN

-1120 AWKTSKID
+1120 AWNTSKID
-1128 PATGFANLLDTRYT
+1128 PATGFVNLFNTKYS
-1142 NADKALEFFRKFD
+1142 NAVEAHEFFSKFD

-1168 EFDYDKFTQKAHGTR
+1168 EFDYDNFTQKAHGTR
-1183 TKWILCTH
+1183 TRWTLCTY
-1191 GKRLRFKRNSTRVQE
+1191 GMRLRSFKNPAKQYNWDSE
-1206 VVVLTDEF
+1206 VVALTDEF

-1219 EAGIDIHVNLKE
+1219 EAGIDIHENLKD

-1238 KKNLEPLM
+1238 KSQKYLEPLM

-1283 CGEQL
+1283 CGDEL

-1298 NIARKGLMLIRQ
+1298 NIARKGLMMIEQ
-1310 IKEAKELDKVKF
+1310 IKDAKDLDNLKF
-1322 DISNKA
+1322 DISNKS
-1328 WLNFAQQKPYKNG
+1328 WLNFAQQKPYKNE

>member
-1 MKEIKELTGLYSL
+1 M
-14 TKTIGV
+14 
-20 ELKPVGKTQELI
+20 
-32 EAKKLIEQDDQ
+32 
-43 RAEDYKIVKDIID
+43 
-56 RYHKDFIDKCLN
+56 
-68 CVKIKKDDLEKY
+68 
-80 VSLAENS
+80 
-87 NRDAEDF
+87 
-94 DNIKTK
+94 
-100 MRNQIT
+100 
-106 ESFKKNPLFVGLF
+106 
-119 KKELITNYL
+119 
-128 PNFVSEE
+128 
-135 ERVVVNKFSK
+135 
-145 FTTYFDAFNDN
+145 
-156 RKNLYSGDAKS
+156 
-167 GTIAYRLIH
+167 
-176 ENLPMFLDNIA
+176 
-187 SFNKISET
+187 
-195 GVNKYFSDIE
+195 
-205 NEFTAILYEMHL
+205 
-217 SDLFQID
+217 
-224 YFNNTLTQK
+224 
-233 KIDNYNYIVG
+233 
-243 AVNKAVNL
+243 
-251 YKQQHKTVR
+251 
-260 VPLLKTL
+260 
-267 HKMILSERVTPS
+267 
-279 WLPERF
+279 
-285 ESDEEMLTAIKE
+285 
-297 TYESLKDVLVGGN
+297 
-310 DDSLRNLL
+310 

-364 ATKKQRENPAT
+364 
-375 KKQRE
+375 
-380 NPNLN
+380 NLY
-385 DDCIDKLYKKE
+385 DERIDKLYKKE

-424 SYWREEGKRKDDF
+424 SYCREEGKRKDDF
-437 FKQIDGAYS
+437 FKQIYSAYG
-446 DMLYLFSTEHGEIA
+446 DMLYLFSAEHGEIA
-460 QSDSDTAVVQQLL
+460 QSDSDTAVVQKLL

-489 GDEADKD
+489 GEEADKD

-507 DELNIITPLYDKV
+507 DELDIITPLYDKV

-540 NGKLLSGWSDSQTE
+540 NGKLLSGWSDNQT
-554 KDNGTQYGGYI
+554 KSDNGTQYGGYI

-628 AVLSAFKN
+628 AVLSAFN
-636 AVTKL
+636 A
-641 HLEKK
+641 
-646 LVPKDNEKVP
+646 
-656 TYLKRFKQYY
+656 
-666 ADFYQILMND
+666 AI
-676 DIVVNANKRENS
+676 
-688 QDSEEVLSAFKN
+688 
-700 AVTKLHLEKKLVPK
+700 TKLHLEKKLVPK

-881 HKANEFVA
+881 HKANEFIA

-986 DHNAKGT
+986 DNNAKGT

-1080 VDKHKDINEVGGL
+1080 VDKHKDANETGGL
-1093 LHAFQLTS
+1093 LHALQLTS
-1101 EFKKFK
+1101 EFENFK
-1107 KSEYQNG
+1107 KSEHQNG

-1120 AWKTSKID
+1120 AWNTSKID

-1142 NADKALEFFRKFD
+1142 NADKAREFFKKFD
-1155 AIRYNEEKDWFEF
+1155 AIRYNEDKDWFEF
-1168 EFDYDKFTQKAHGTR
+1168 EFDYDNFNQKAHGTR
-1183 TKWILCTH
+1183 TKWTLCTY
-1191 GKRLRFKRNSTRVQE
+1191 GNRLRSSRNPAKQYNRYPE
-1206 VVVLTDEF
+1206 LVVLTDEF
-1214 KKILG
+1214 KRILG
-1219 EAGIDIHVNLKE
+1219 EVGIDIHENLKE
-1231 AICNLEG
+1231 AICKLED
-1238 KKNLEPLM
+1238 KKHLEPLM

-1258 KAGTDEDYILSP
+1258 RTNPEEDYILSP
-1270 VADENGIFYDSRS
+1270 VADENGRFYDSRS
-1283 CGEQL
+1283 CGDDL

-1298 NIARKGLMLIRQ
+1298 NIARKGLMMIEQ
-1310 IKEAKELDKVKF
+1310 IKDAKDLDNLKF
-1322 DISNKA
+1322 DISNKS

>member
-424 SYWREEGKRKDDF
+424 SYCREEGKRKDDF

-656 TYLKRFKQYY
+656 TYLKR
-666 ADFYQILMND
+666 
-676 DIVVNANKRENS
+676 
-688 QDSEEVLSAFKN
+688 
-700 AVTKLHLEKKLVPK
+700 
-714 DNEKV
+714 
-719 PTYLKRLKQ
+719 LKQ

-804 EANKREKKPLFLF
+804 EANKREKKPLLLF

-986 DHNAKGT
+986 DHNVKGT

>member
-32 EAKKLIEQDDQ
+32 EARKLIEQDDQ

-106 ESFKKNPLFVGLF
+106 EAFRKNSLFTNLFKKNLI
-119 KKELITNYL
+119 KEYL
-128 PNFVSEE
+128 PAFVSEE
-135 ERVVVNKFSK
+135 EKSVVNKFSK

-187 SFNKISET
+187 SFNTISEI
-195 GVNKYFSDIE
+195 GVNEYFSGIE
-205 NEFTAILYEMHL
+205 AEFTDTLDGKHL
-217 SDLFQID
+217 VDFFQVD

-233 KIDNYNYIVG
+233 KIDNYNYVVG

-251 YKQQHKTVR
+251 YKQQHKNVR
-260 VPLLKTL
+260 IPLLKTL
-267 HKMILSERVTPS
+267 HKMILSDRVTPS

-285 ESDEEMLTAIKE
+285 ECDEEMLTAIKAA
-297 TYESLKDVLVGGN
+297 YESLKEVLVGDD

-330 IANDSGLTSISQQ
+330 IAKDSGLTSISQQ

-364 ATKKQRENPAT
+364 
-375 KKQRE
+375 
-380 NPNLN
+380 NLY
-385 DDCIDKLYKKE
+385 DERIDKLYKKE

-424 SYWREEGKRKDDF
+424 SYCREEGKRKDDF
-437 FKQIDGAYS
+437 FKQIDGAYCAIS
-446 DMLYLFSTEHGEIA
+446 HLFWGKHGEIA
-460 QSDSDTAVVQQLL
+460 QSDSDIELIQKLFDD
-473 EAYKGLQR
+473 YKGLQR

-507 DELNIITPLYDKV
+507 DELDIITPLYDKV

-535 LYFEN
+535 LCFEN
-540 NGKLLSGWSDSQTE
+540 NGKLLSGWSDNQT
-554 KDNGTQYGGYI
+554 KSDNGTQYGGYI

-578 LGISTDAKLFR
+578 LGISADAKLFR
-589 RDETICYED
+589 RDENICYED
-598 GMYERFDYY
+598 GMYERFDYC
-607 HLKPTTLL
+607 HLKPNTLL
-615 GKSYIGNYGEDSN
+615 GKSYIGNYGEDSK
-628 AVLSAFKN
+628 AVLSAFN
-636 AVTKL
+636 AAITKL
-641 HLEKK
+641 
-646 LVPKDNEKVP
+646 
-656 TYLKRFKQYY
+656 Q
-666 ADFYQILMND
+666 
-676 DIVVNANKRENS
+676 
-688 QDSEEVLSAFKN
+688 
-700 AVTKLHLEKKLVPK
+700 LEKKLVPK

-728 KYANFYQILMND
+728 NYANFYQILMND
-740 VNVVDA
+740 DNVVDA
-746 YKSMKQHIL
+746 YKSMKQHIF
-755 ATLASLIRV
+755 ATLTSLIRV

-769 LAAQTDLDID
+769 LATQTDLDID
-779 ELIDEIMN
+779 ELIDEILN
-787 LPSESFGY
+787 LSSESFGY

-911 FTVDKYLFKL
+911 YTVDKYLFKL

-973 NIVMQKSLNILKD
+973 NIVMQKSLNILKNE
-986 DHNAKGT
+986 HNVKGT

-1037 LVEYNAIVV
+1037 MVEYSAIVV

-1080 VDKHKDINEVGGL
+1080 VDKHKDANETGGL
-1093 LHAFQLTS
+1093 LHALQLTS
-1101 EFKKFK
+1101 EFENFK
-1107 KSEYQNG
+1107 KSEHQNG

-1120 AWKTSKID
+1120 AWNTSKID
-1128 PATGFANLLDTRYT
+1128 PATGFANLFDTRYT
-1142 NADKALEFFRKFD
+1142 NAVEAQKFFSKFD
-1155 AIRYNEEKDWFEF
+1155 EIRYNEEKDWFEF

-1183 TKWILCTH
+1183 TKWTLCTY
-1191 GKRLRFKRNSTRVQE
+1191 GMRLRSFKNPAKQYNWDSE
-1206 VVVLTDEF
+1206 VVALTDEF
-1214 KKILG
+1214 KRILG
-1219 EAGIDIHVNLKE
+1219 KAGIDIHENLKD

-1238 KKNLEPLM
+1238 KKDLEPLM
-1246 QFMKLLLQLRNS
+1246 QFMKLLLQLRNCR
-1258 KAGTDEDYILSP
+1258 KNPEEDYILSP

-1283 CGEQL
+1283 CGDTL
-1288 PENADANGAY
+1288 PKNADANGAY
-1298 NIARKGLMLIRQ
+1298 NIARKGLMLIEQ
-1310 IKEAKELDKVKF
+1310 IKNTEDLDTIKF

>member
-32 EAKKLIEQDDQ
+32 EARKLIEQDDQ

-100 MRNQIT
+100 MRKQIT
-106 ESFKKNPLFVGLF
+106 EAFRKNSLFTNLFKKNLI
-119 KKELITNYL
+119 KEYL
-128 PNFVSEE
+128 PAFVSEE
-135 ERVVVNKFSK
+135 EKNVVNKFSK

-187 SFNKISET
+187 SFNAISGT
-195 GVNKYFSDIE
+195 GVNEYFSSIE
-205 NEFTAILYEMHL
+205 TEFTDTLEEKCL
-217 SDLFQID
+217 TEFFQID
-224 YFNNTLTQK
+224 FFNNTLTQK

-243 AVNKAVNL
+243 VVNKAVNL

-260 VPLLKTL
+260 IPLLKTL
-267 HKMILSERVTPS
+267 HKMILSDRVTPS

-285 ESDEEMLTAIKE
+285 ESDEEMLTAIKAA
-297 TYESLKDVLVGGN
+297 YESLKEVLVGDD

-330 IANDSGLTSISQQ
+330 IAKDSGLTSISQQ

-364 ATKKQRENPAT
+364 ATKKQRENPNFYDE
-375 KKQRE
+375 R
-380 NPNLN
+380 
-385 DDCIDKLYKKE
+385 IDKLYKKE

-416 NEYYRLLG
+416 NEYYRLFG
-424 SYWREEGKRKDDF
+424 SYCREEGKRKDDF
-437 FKQIDGAYS
+437 FKRIDGAYCAIS
-446 DMLYLFSTEHGEIA
+446 HLFLGKHGEIA
-460 QSDSDTAVVQQLL
+460 QSDSDIELIQKLL
-473 EAYKGLQR
+473 DAYKGLQR

-578 LGISTDAKLFR
+578 LGISADAKLFR
-589 RDETICYED
+589 RDATIGYED
-598 GMYERFDYY
+598 GMYERFNYY
-607 HLKPTTLL
+607 HLKPKTLL
-615 GKSYIGNYGEDSN
+615 GKSYIGKYKEDSN
-628 AVLSAFKN
+628 AVLSAFD
-636 AVTKL
+636 AAITKL
-641 HLEKK
+641 QLEKK

-1080 VDKHKDINEVGGL
+1080 VDKHKDANETGGL
-1093 LHAFQLTS
+1093 LHALQLTS
-1101 EFKKFK
+1101 EFENFK
-1107 KSEYQNG
+1107 KSEHQNG

-1120 AWKTSKID
+1120 AWNTSKID
-1128 PATGFANLLDTRYT
+1128 PATGFANLFDTRYT
-1142 NADKALEFFRKFD
+1142 NAVEAQKFFSKFD
-1155 AIRYNEEKDWFEF
+1155 EIRYNEEKDRFEF

-1183 TKWILCTH
+1183 TKWTLCTY
-1191 GKRLRFKRNSTRVQE
+1191 GMRLRSFKNPAKQYNWDSE

-1214 KKILG
+1214 KRILG
-1219 EAGIDIHVNLKE
+1219 KVGIDIHENLKD
-1231 AICNLEG
+1231 AICNLED
-1238 KKNLEPLM
+1238 KKDLEPLM

-1258 KAGTDEDYILSP
+1258 RKNPEEDYILSP

-1283 CGEQL
+1283 CGDTL
-1288 PENADANGAY
+1288 PKNADANGAY
-1298 NIARKGLMLIRQ
+1298 NIARKGLMLIEQ
-1310 IKEAKELDKVKF
+1310 IKNTEDLDTIKF

>member
-87 NRDAEDF
+87 NREAVDF

-106 ESFKKNPLFVGLF
+106 EAFRKNSLFTNLFKKNLI
-119 KKELITNYL
+119 KEYL
-128 PNFVSEE
+128 PAFVSEE
-135 ERVVVNKFSK
+135 EKSVVNKFSK

-187 SFNKISET
+187 SFNAISGI
-195 GVNKYFSDIE
+195 GVNEYFSSIE
-205 NEFTAILYEMHL
+205 VEFTDALEGKRL
-217 SDLFQID
+217 TEFFQIGF
-224 YFNNTLTQK
+224 FNNTLTQK
-233 KIDNYNYIVG
+233 KIDNYNYVVG

-251 YKQQHKTVR
+251 YKQQHKNVR
-260 VPLLKTL
+260 IPLLKTL
-267 HKMILSERVTPS
+267 HKMILSDRVTPS

-285 ESDEEMLTAIKE
+285 ESDEEMLTAIKAA
-297 TYESLKDVLVGGN
+297 YESLKEVLVGDD

-318 LNIDNFD
+318 LNIDNYD

-330 IANDSGLTSISQQ
+330 IAKDSGLTSISQQ

-364 ATKKQRENPAT
+364 
-375 KKQRE
+375 
-380 NPNLN
+380 NLY
-385 DDCIDKLYKKE
+385 DERIDKLYKKE
-396 GSFSIAYLNRLVDTK
+396 GSFSIAYLNRLVNTK

-424 SYWREEGKRKDDF
+424 SYCREEEKRKDDF
-437 FKQIDGAYS
+437 FKQIDGAYCAIS
-446 DMLYLFSTEHGEIA
+446 HLFWGKHGEIA
-460 QSDSDTAVVQQLL
+460 QSDSDIELIQKLFD
-473 EAYKGLQR
+473 AYKGLQR

-507 DELNIITPLYDKV
+507 DELDIITPLYDKV

-535 LYFEN
+535 LCFEN
-540 NGKLLSGWSDSQTE
+540 NGKLLSGWSDNQT
-554 KDNGTQYGGYI
+554 KSDNGTQYGGYI

-578 LGISTDAKLFR
+578 LGISADAKLFR

-607 HLKPTTLL
+607 HLKPNTLL
-615 GKSYIGNYGEDSN
+615 GKSYIGNYGEDSK
-628 AVLSAFKN
+628 AVLSAFN
-636 AVTKL
+636 AAITKL
-641 HLEKK
+641 
-646 LVPKDNEKVP
+646 
-656 TYLKRFKQYY
+656 Q
-666 ADFYQILMND
+666 
-676 DIVVNANKRENS
+676 
-688 QDSEEVLSAFKN
+688 
-700 AVTKLHLEKKLVPK
+700 LEKKLVPK

-728 KYANFYQILMND
+728 NYANFYQILMND
-740 VNVVDA
+740 DNVVDA
-746 YKSMKQHIL
+746 YKSMKQHIF
-755 ATLASLIRV
+755 ATLTSLIRV

-769 LAAQTDLDID
+769 LATQTDLDID
-779 ELIDEIMN
+779 ELIDEILN
-787 LPSESFGY
+787 LSSESFGY

-911 FTVDKYLFKL
+911 YTVDKYLFKL

-1080 VDKHKDINEVGGL
+1080 VDKHKDANETGGL
-1093 LHAFQLTS
+1093 LHALQLTS
-1101 EFKKFK
+1101 EFENFK
-1107 KSEYQNG
+1107 KSEHQNG

-1128 PATGFANLLDTRYT
+1128 PATGFANLFDTRYT
-1142 NADKALEFFRKFD
+1142 NAVEAQKFFSKFD
-1155 AIRYNEEKDWFEF
+1155 EIRYNEEKDWFEF

-1183 TKWILCTH
+1183 TKWTLCTY
-1191 GKRLRFKRNSTRVQE
+1191 GMRLRSFKNPAKQYNWDSE
-1206 VVVLTDEF
+1206 VVALTDEF
-1214 KKILG
+1214 KRILG
-1219 EAGIDIHVNLKE
+1219 KAGIDIHENLKD
-1231 AICNLEG
+1231 AIRNLKG
-1238 KKNLEPLM
+1238 KKQKNLEPLM

-1270 VADENGIFYDSRS
+1270 VAGENGIFYDSRS

-1322 DISNKA
+1322 DISNKS
-1328 WLNFAQQKPYKNG
+1328 WLNFAQQKPYKNE

>member
-106 ESFKKNPLFVGLF
+106 EAFRKNSLFTNLFKKNLI
-119 KKELITNYL
+119 KEYL
-128 PNFVSEE
+128 PAFVSEE
-135 ERVVVNKFSK
+135 EKSVVNKFSK

-156 RKNLYSGDAKS
+156 RKNLYSGDAKF

-187 SFNKISET
+187 SFNAISGT
-195 GVNKYFSDIE
+195 GVNEYFSSIE
-205 NEFTAILYEMHL
+205 AEFTDTLKGKRLTEF
-217 SDLFQID
+217 FQID
-224 YFNNTLTQK
+224 FFNNTLTQK
-233 KIDNYNYIVG
+233 KIDNYNYVVG

-251 YKQQHKTVR
+251 YKQQHKNVR
-260 VPLLKTL
+260 IPLLKTL
-267 HKMILSERVTPS
+267 HKMILSDRVTPS

-285 ESDEEMLTAIKE
+285 ESDEEMLTAIKAA
-297 TYESLKDVLVGGN
+297 YESLREVLVGDD

-330 IANDSGLTSISQQ
+330 IAKDSGLTSISQQ

-364 ATKKQRENPAT
+364 
-375 KKQRE
+375 
-380 NPNLN
+380 NLY
-385 DDCIDKLYKKE
+385 DERIDKLYKKE

-424 SYWREEGKRKDDF
+424 SYCREKGKRKDDF
-437 FKQIDGAYS
+437 VKQIDGAYCAIS
-446 DMLYLFSTEHGEIA
+446 HLFWGKHGEIA
-460 QSDSDTAVVQQLL
+460 QSDSDIELIQKLFD
-473 EAYKGLQR
+473 AYKGLQR

-507 DELNIITPLYDKV
+507 DELDIITPLYDKV

-535 LYFEN
+535 LCFEN
-540 NGKLLSGWSDSQTE
+540 NGKLLSGWSDNQT
-554 KDNGTQYGGYI
+554 KSDNGTQYGGYI

-578 LGISTDAKLFR
+578 LGISADAKLFR

-607 HLKPTTLL
+607 HLKPNTLL
-615 GKSYIGNYGEDSN
+615 GKSYIGNYGEDSK
-628 AVLSAFKN
+628 AVLSAFN
-636 AVTKL
+636 AAITKL
-641 HLEKK
+641 
-646 LVPKDNEKVP
+646 
-656 TYLKRFKQYY
+656 Q
-666 ADFYQILMND
+666 
-676 DIVVNANKRENS
+676 
-688 QDSEEVLSAFKN
+688 
-700 AVTKLHLEKKLVPK
+700 LEKKLVPK

-728 KYANFYQILMND
+728 NYANFYQILMND
-740 VNVVDA
+740 DNVVDA

-755 ATLASLIRV
+755 ATLATLIRV

-828 KSSEG
+828 KTSEG

-1080 VDKHKDINEVGGL
+1080 VDKHKDANETGGL
-1093 LHAFQLTS
+1093 LHALQLTS
-1101 EFKKFK
+1101 EFENFK
-1107 KSEYQNG
+1107 KSEHQNG

-1120 AWKTSKID
+1120 AWNTSKID

-1142 NADKALEFFRKFD
+1142 NADKALEFFSKFD
-1155 AIRYNEEKDWFEF
+1155 EIRYNEEKDWFEF
-1168 EFDYDKFTQKAHGTR
+1168 EFDYDEFTQKAHGTR
-1183 TKWILCTH
+1183 TKWTLCTY
-1191 GKRLRFKRNSTRVQE
+1191 GMRLRSFKNPAKQYNWDSE
-1206 VVVLTDEF
+1206 VVALTDEF
-1214 KKILG
+1214 KRILE
-1219 EAGIDIHVNLKE
+1219 EAGIDIHENLKD
-1231 AICNLEG
+1231 AIRNLKG
-1238 KKNLEPLM
+1238 KKQKYLEHLM

-1283 CGEQL
+1283 CGDEL

-1298 NIARKGLMLIRQ
+1298 NIARKGLMLIEQ
-1310 IKEAKELDKVKF
+1310 IKGAEDLGNLKF

>member
-106 ESFKKNPLFVGLF
+106 EAFRKNSLFTNLFKKNLI
-119 KKELITNYL
+119 KEYL
-128 PNFVSEE
+128 PAFVSEE
-135 ERVVVNKFSK
+135 EKSVVNKFSK

-195 GVNKYFSDIE
+195 GVNKYFPDIE
-205 NEFTAILYEMHL
+205 NEFTTILYEMHL
-217 SDLFQID
+217 SDLFQLD
-224 YFNNTLTQK
+224 YFNNTLTQE

-243 AVNKAVNL
+243 AVNKAINL
-251 YKQQHKTVR
+251 YKQQHKNVR
-260 VPLLKTL
+260 IPLLKTL
-267 HKMILSERVTPS
+267 HKMILSDRVTPS

-297 TYESLKDVLVGGN
+297 TYESLKGVLVGDN

-330 IANDSGLTSISQQ
+330 IAKDSGLTSISQQ

-364 ATKKQRENPAT
+364 ATKKQRENP
-375 KKQRE
+375 
-380 NPNLN
+380 NLY
-385 DDCIDKLYKKE
+385 DERIDKLYKKE

-424 SYWREEGKRKDDF
+424 SYCREEGKRKDDY
-437 FKQIDGAYS
+437 FKQIHGAYS
-446 DMLYLFSTEHGEIA
+446 DMLYLFSAEHGEIA

-489 GDEADKD
+489 GDEADKY
-496 NEFDAKLRKVW
+496 NEFDAKLHKVW
-507 DELNIITPLYDKV
+507 DELNIITQLYDKV

-540 NGKLLSGWSDSQTE
+540 NGKFLSGWLDNQT
-554 KDNGTQYGGYI
+554 KSDNGTQYGGYI

-578 LGISTDAKLFR
+578 LGISADAKLFR

-615 GKSYIGNYGEDSN
+615 GKSYIGKYKEDSN
-628 AVLSAFKN
+628 AVLSAFT
-636 AVTKL
+636 AAITKL
-641 HLEKK
+641 
-646 LVPKDNEKVP
+646 
-656 TYLKRFKQYY
+656 Q
-666 ADFYQILMND
+666 
-676 DIVVNANKRENS
+676 
-688 QDSEEVLSAFKN
+688 
-700 AVTKLHLEKKLVPK
+700 LEKKLVPK

-728 KYANFYQILMND
+728 DYANFYQILMND
-740 VNVVDA
+740 DNVVDA

-755 ATLASLIRV
+755 ATLASSIRV

-769 LAAQTDLDID
+769 LATQSDLDID
-779 ELIDEIMN
+779 ELIDKIMN

-795 FPVATAAIE
+795 FPVATTAIE

-823 LSYAA
+823 LSYAE

-847 LKALLGMTQNVFSI
+847 LKALLGMMQNVFSI

-881 HKANEFVA
+881 HKANEFIA

-900 IFAYEIVKNKR
+900 IFDYEIVKNKR
-911 FTVDKYLFKL
+911 FTVDKYFFHL
-921 SVKLNYSQPNNNKID
+921 SLNLNYTQPNKFDI
-936 VNSEVREI
+936 NSKVRDI
-944 ISNGGIKHI
+944 IRNGGIKHI

-986 DHNAKGT
+986 DHNAKET

-1002 EGERQDAR
+1002 EGENKEAR

-1037 LVEYNAIVV
+1037 MVEYNAIVV

-1063 NVYEQFERM
+1063 NVYEQFEKT

-1080 VDKHKDINEVGGL
+1080 VDKHKDVNEAGGL
-1093 LHAFQLTS
+1093 LHALQLTS
-1101 EFKKFK
+1101 EFKNFK
-1107 KSEYQNG
+1107 KSENQNG

-1120 AWKTSKID
+1120 AWNTSKID
-1128 PATGFANLLDTRYT
+1128 PATGFVNLFDTRYT
-1142 NADKALEFFRKFD
+1142 NANKALEFFSKFD
-1155 AIRYNEEKDWFEF
+1155 EIRYNEEKDWFEF
-1168 EFDYDKFTQKAHGTR
+1168 EFDYDKFTQKAHDTR
-1183 TKWILCTH
+1183 TKWTLCTY
-1191 GKRLRFKRNSTRVQE
+1191 GMRLRSFKNPAKQYNWDSE
-1206 VVVLTDEF
+1206 VVTLTDEF
-1214 KKILG
+1214 KRILG
-1219 EAGIDIHVNLKE
+1219 EAGIDIHENLKD
-1231 AICNLEG
+1231 AIRNLEG
-1238 KKNLEPLM
+1238 KRRKYLEPLM

-1258 KAGTDEDYILSP
+1258 RTNPEEDYILSP
-1270 VADENGIFYDSRS
+1270 VADENGVFYDSRS
-1283 CGEQL
+1283 CGDQL

-1310 IKEAKELDKVKF
+1310 IKEAKELGKIKF

-1328 WLNFAQQKPYKNG
+1328 WLNFAQQKPYKND

>member
-32 EAKKLIEQDDQ
+32 EARKLIEQDDQ

-68 CVKIKKDDLEKY
+68 CVKIEKDDLEKY

-87 NRDAEDF
+87 NREAVDF

-145 FTTYFDAFNDN
+145 FTTYFDAFYDN

-195 GVNKYFSDIE
+195 GVNEYFSSIE
-205 NEFTAILYEMHL
+205 AEFTDTLNGKHL
-217 SDLFQID
+217 ADLFQID

-251 YKQQHKTVR
+251 YKQQHKNVR
-260 VPLLKTL
+260 IPLLKKI
-267 HKMILSERVTPS
+267 HKMILSDRVTPS

-285 ESDEEMLTAIKE
+285 ESDEEMLTAIKAA
-297 TYESLKDVLVGGN
+297 YESLKEVLVGDD

-330 IANDSGLTSISQQ
+330 IAKDSGLTSISQQ

-352 LAIKDQLQRENP
+352 LAIKDQLQRKNP
-364 ATKKQRENPAT
+364 ATKKQRE
-375 KKQRE
+375 K
-380 NPNLN
+380 PNLY
-385 DDCIDKLYKKE
+385 DERIDKLYKKE
-396 GSFSIAYLNRLVDTK
+396 DSFSIAYLNRLVDTK

-424 SYWREEGKRKDDF
+424 SYCREGGKSNNDF

-446 DMLYLFSTEHGEIA
+446 AISYLFSAEHGEIA
-460 QSDSDTAVVQQLL
+460 QSDSDTAVVQKLL
-473 EAYKGLQR
+473 EVYKGLQR

-496 NEFDAKLRKVW
+496 NEFDAKLHKVW
-507 DELNIITPLYDKV
+507 DELDIITPLYDKV

-535 LYFEN
+535 LCFEN
-540 NGKLLSGWSDSQTE
+540 NGKLLSGWSDNQT
-554 KDNGTQYGGYI
+554 KSDNGTQYGGYI

-578 LGISTDAKLFR
+578 LGVSSDAKLFR
-589 RDETICYED
+589 HDATIGYED

-607 HLKPTTLL
+607 QLKSKTLL
-615 GKSYIGNYGEDSN
+615 GKSYVGNYGEDSN
-628 AVLSAFKN
+628 AVLSAFNN

-646 LVPKDNEKVP
+646 LVPKDNENVP
-656 TYLKRFKQYY
+656 KYLKRLKQDY
-666 ADFYQILMND
+666 AGFYQILMND
-676 DIVVNANKRENS
+676 D
-688 QDSEEVLSAFKN
+688 
-700 AVTKLHLEKKLVPK
+700 
-714 DNEKV
+714 
-719 PTYLKRLKQ
+719 
-728 KYANFYQILMND
+728 
-740 VNVVDA
+740 NVVDA
-746 YKSMKQHIL
+746 YNSMKQHIL
-755 ATLASLIRV
+755 ATLASLSRV

-769 LAAQTDLDID
+769 LATQTDLDID
-779 ELIDEIMN
+779 DFIDEIMK

-804 EANKREKKPLFLF
+804 EAKKREKKPLFLF

-823 LSYAA
+823 LSYAE
-828 KSSEG
+828 KSSKG

-861 GSGMVFFRHKT
+861 GSGMVFFRHQT

-881 HKANEFVA
+881 HKANEFIA

-900 IFAYEIVKNKR
+900 IFDYEIVKNKR
-911 FTVDKYLFKL
+911 FIKDKYLFHL
-921 SVKLNYSQPNNNKID
+921 SMNLNYSQPNKFDI
-936 VNSEVREI
+936 NSKVREI
-944 ISNGGIKHI
+944 IRNGGIKHI

-959 ERNLLYLSLIDLKG
+959 ERNLIYLSLIDMEG

-1002 EGERQDAR
+1002 EGENKEAR
-1010 RNWKKIA
+1010 RNWKMIA

-1037 LVEYNAIVV
+1037 MVEYDAIVV

-1056 GRQKIER
+1056 GRRKIER

-1080 VDKHKDINEVGGL
+1080 VDKHKDANETGGL
-1093 LHAFQLTS
+1093 LHALQLTS
-1101 EFKKFK
+1101 EFKNFK
-1107 KSEYQNG
+1107 KSDHQNG

-1120 AWKTSKID
+1120 AWNTSKID
-1128 PATGFANLLDTRYT
+1128 PTTGFVNLFDTRYT
-1142 NADKALEFFRKFD
+1142 NADKALEFFSKFD

-1183 TKWILCTH
+1183 NKWTLCTY
-1191 GKRLRFKRNSTRVQE
+1191 GKRLRSFKNPTKQYNWDSE
-1206 VVVLTDEF
+1206 VVALTDEF
-1214 KKILG
+1214 KRILG
-1219 EAGIDIHVNLKE
+1219 EADIDIHENLKD
-1231 AICNLEG
+1231 AIRNLEG
-1238 KKNLEPLM
+1238 KRRKYLEPLM
-1246 QFMKLLLQLRNS
+1246 QFMRLLLQLRNS

-1270 VADENGIFYDSRS
+1270 VADENGVFYDSRS
-1283 CGEQL
+1283 CGDQL

-1310 IKEAKELDKVKF
+1310 IKEAKELGKVKY

-1328 WLNFAQQKPYKNG
+1328 WLNFAQQKPYKNE

>member
-32 EAKKLIEQDDQ
+32 EARKLIEQDDQ

-68 CVKIKKDDLEKY
+68 CVKIEKDDLEKY

-87 NRDAEDF
+87 NREAEDF

-233 KIDNYNYIVG
+233 KIDNYNYVVG

-251 YKQQHKTVR
+251 YKQQHKNVR
-260 VPLLKTL
+260 IPLLKTL
-267 HKMILSERVTPS
+267 HKMILSDRVTPS

-285 ESDEEMLTAIKE
+285 ESDEEMLTAIKAA
-297 TYESLKDVLVGGN
+297 YESLKEVLVGDD

-330 IANDSGLTSISQQ
+330 IAKDSGLTSISQQ

-364 ATKKQRENPAT
+364 
-375 KKQRE
+375 
-380 NPNLN
+380 NLY
-385 DDCIDKLYKKE
+385 DERIDKLYKKE

-424 SYWREEGKRKDDF
+424 SYCREEGKRKDDF
-437 FKQIDGAYS
+437 FKQIDGAYCAIS
-446 DMLYLFSTEHGEIA
+446 HLFGGKHGEIA
-460 QSDSDTAVVQQLL
+460 QSDSDIELIQKLFD
-473 EAYKGLQR
+473 AYKGLQR

-507 DELNIITPLYDKV
+507 DELDIITPLYDKV

-607 HLKPTTLL
+607 HLKPNTLL
-615 GKSYIGNYGEDSN
+615 GKSYIGNYGEDSK
-628 AVLSAFKN
+628 AVLSAFN
-636 AVTKL
+636 AAITKL

-688 QDSEEVLSAFKN
+688 QDSEEVLSAFKD

-911 FTVDKYLFKL
+911 YTVDKYLFKL

-1046 LEDLNPGFIR
+1046 LENLNPGFIR

-1080 VDKHKDINEVGGL
+1080 VDKHKDANETGGL
-1093 LHAFQLTS
+1093 LHALQLTS
-1101 EFKKFK
+1101 EFENFK
-1107 KSEYQNG
+1107 KSEHQNG

-1128 PATGFANLLDTRYT
+1128 PATGFANLFDTRYT

-1191 GKRLRFKRNSTRVQE
+1191 GKRLRFLRNSTRVQE
-1206 VVVLTDEF
+1206 IVVLTDEF

>member
-32 EAKKLIEQDDQ
+32 EARKLIEQDDQ

-68 CVKIKKDDLEKY
+68 CVKIEKDDLEKY

-87 NRDAEDF
+87 NREAVDF

-119 KKELITNYL
+119 KKELITKYL

-145 FTTYFDAFNDN
+145 FTTYFDAFYDN

-195 GVNKYFSDIE
+195 GVNEYFSSIE
-205 NEFTAILYEMHL
+205 AEFTDTLNGKHL
-217 SDLFQID
+217 ADLFQID

-251 YKQQHKTVR
+251 YKQQHKNVR
-260 VPLLKTL
+260 IPLLKKI
-267 HKMILSERVTPS
+267 HKMILSDRVTPS

-285 ESDEEMLTAIKE
+285 ESDEEMLTAIKAA
-297 TYESLKDVLVGGN
+297 YESLKEVLVGDD

-330 IANDSGLTSISQQ
+330 IAKDSGLTSISQQ

-352 LAIKDQLQRENP
+352 LAIKDQLQRKNP
-364 ATKKQRENPAT
+364 ATKKQRE
-375 KKQRE
+375 K
-380 NPNLN
+380 PNLY
-385 DDCIDKLYKKE
+385 DERIDKLYKKE
-396 GSFSIAYLNRLVDTK
+396 DSFSIAYLNRLVDTK

-424 SYWREEGKRKDDF
+424 SYCREGGKSNNDF

-446 DMLYLFSTEHGEIA
+446 AISYLFSAEHGEIA
-460 QSDSDTAVVQQLL
+460 QSDSDTAVVQKLL
-473 EAYKGLQR
+473 EVYKGLQR

-496 NEFDAKLRKVW
+496 NEFDAKLHKVW
-507 DELNIITPLYDKV
+507 DELDIITPLYDKV

-535 LYFEN
+535 LCFEN
-540 NGKLLSGWSDSQTE
+540 NGKLLSGWSDNQT
-554 KDNGTQYGGYI
+554 KSDNGTQYGGYI

-578 LGISTDAKLFR
+578 LGVSSDAKLFR
-589 RDETICYED
+589 HDATIGYED

-607 HLKPTTLL
+607 QLKSKTLL
-615 GKSYIGNYGEDSN
+615 GKSYVGNYGEDSN
-628 AVLSAFKN
+628 AVLSAFNN

-646 LVPKDNEKVP
+646 LVPKDNENVP
-656 TYLKRFKQYY
+656 KYLKRLKQDY
-666 ADFYQILMND
+666 AGFYQILMND
-676 DIVVNANKRENS
+676 D
-688 QDSEEVLSAFKN
+688 
-700 AVTKLHLEKKLVPK
+700 
-714 DNEKV
+714 
-719 PTYLKRLKQ
+719 
-728 KYANFYQILMND
+728 
-740 VNVVDA
+740 NVVDA
-746 YKSMKQHIL
+746 YNSMKQHIL
-755 ATLASLIRV
+755 ATLASLSRV

-769 LAAQTDLDID
+769 LATQTDLDID
-779 ELIDEIMN
+779 DFIDEIMK

-804 EANKREKKPLFLF
+804 EAKKREKKPLFLF

-823 LSYAA
+823 LSYAE
-828 KSSEG
+828 KSSKG

-861 GSGMVFFRHKT
+861 GSGMVFFRHQT

-881 HKANEFVA
+881 HKANEFIA

-900 IFAYEIVKNKR
+900 IFDYEIVKNKR
-911 FTVDKYLFKL
+911 FIKDKYLFHL
-921 SVKLNYSQPNNNKID
+921 SMNLNYSQPNKFDI
-936 VNSEVREI
+936 NSKVREI
-944 ISNGGIKHI
+944 IRNGGIKHI

-959 ERNLLYLSLIDLKG
+959 ERNLIYLSLIDMEG

-1002 EGERQDAR
+1002 EGENKEAR
-1010 RNWKKIA
+1010 RNWKMIA

-1037 LVEYNAIVV
+1037 MVEYDAIVV

-1080 VDKHKDINEVGGL
+1080 VDKHKDANETGGL
-1093 LHAFQLTS
+1093 LHALQLTS
-1101 EFKKFK
+1101 EFKNFK
-1107 KSEYQNG
+1107 KSDHQNG

-1120 AWKTSKID
+1120 AWNTSKID
-1128 PATGFANLLDTRYT
+1128 PTTGFVNLFDTRYT
-1142 NADKALEFFRKFD
+1142 NADKALEFFSKFD

-1183 TKWILCTH
+1183 TKWTLCTY
-1191 GKRLRFKRNSTRVQE
+1191 GKRLRSFKNPTKQYNWDSE
-1206 VVVLTDEF
+1206 VVALTDEF
-1214 KKILG
+1214 KRILG
-1219 EAGIDIHVNLKE
+1219 EADIDIHENLKD
-1231 AICNLEG
+1231 AIRNLEG
-1238 KKNLEPLM
+1238 KRRKYLEPLM
-1246 QFMKLLLQLRNS
+1246 QFMRLLLQLRNS

-1270 VADENGIFYDSRS
+1270 VADENGVFYDSRS
-1283 CGEQL
+1283 CGDQL

-1310 IKEAKELDKVKF
+1310 IKEAKELGKVKY

-1328 WLNFAQQKPYKNG
+1328 WLNFAQQKPYKNE

>member
-32 EAKKLIEQDDQ
+32 EARKLIEQDDQ

-106 ESFKKNPLFVGLF
+106 EAFRKNSLFTNLFKKNLI
-119 KKELITNYL
+119 KEYL
-128 PNFVSEE
+128 PAFVSEE
-135 ERVVVNKFSK
+135 EKSVVNKFSK

-187 SFNKISET
+187 SFNAISGI
-195 GVNKYFSDIE
+195 GVNEYFSSIE
-205 NEFTAILYEMHL
+205 AEFTDALEGKRL
-217 SDLFQID
+217 TEFFQIGF
-224 YFNNTLTQK
+224 FNNTLTQK
-233 KIDNYNYIVG
+233 KIDNYNYVVG

-251 YKQQHKTVR
+251 YKQQHKNVR
-260 VPLLKTL
+260 IPLLKTL
-267 HKMILSERVTPS
+267 HKMILSDRVTPS

-285 ESDEEMLTAIKE
+285 ESDEEMLTAIKAA
-297 TYESLKDVLVGGN
+297 YESLKEVLVGDD

-330 IANDSGLTSISQQ
+330 IAKDSGLTSISQQ

-364 ATKKQRENPAT
+364 
-375 KKQRE
+375 
-380 NPNLN
+380 NLY
-385 DDCIDKLYKKE
+385 DERIDKLYKKE
-396 GSFSIAYLNRLVDTK
+396 GSFSIAYLNRLVNTK

-424 SYWREEGKRKDDF
+424 SYCREEEKRKDDF
-437 FKQIDGAYS
+437 FKQIDGAYCAIS
-446 DMLYLFSTEHGEIA
+446 HLFWGKHGEIA
-460 QSDSDTAVVQQLL
+460 QSDSDIELIQKLFD
-473 EAYKGLQR
+473 AYKGLQR

-507 DELNIITPLYDKV
+507 DELDIITPLYDKV

-535 LYFEN
+535 LCFEN
-540 NGKLLSGWSDSQTE
+540 NGKLLSGWSDNQT
-554 KDNGTQYGGYI
+554 KSDNGTQYGGYI

-578 LGISTDAKLFR
+578 LGISADAKLFR

-607 HLKPTTLL
+607 HLKPNTLL
-615 GKSYIGNYGEDSN
+615 GKSYIGNYGEDSK
-628 AVLSAFKN
+628 AVLSAFN
-636 AVTKL
+636 AAITKL
-641 HLEKK
+641 
-646 LVPKDNEKVP
+646 
-656 TYLKRFKQYY
+656 Q
-666 ADFYQILMND
+666 
-676 DIVVNANKRENS
+676 
-688 QDSEEVLSAFKN
+688 
-700 AVTKLHLEKKLVPK
+700 LEKKLVPK

-728 KYANFYQILMND
+728 NYANFYQILMND
-740 VNVVDA
+740 DNVVDA
-746 YKSMKQHIL
+746 YKSMKQHIF
-755 ATLASLIRV
+755 ATLTSLIRV

-769 LAAQTDLDID
+769 LATQTDLDID
-779 ELIDEIMN
+779 ELIDEILN
-787 LPSESFGY
+787 LSSESFGY

-881 HKANEFVA
+881 HKANKFVA

-911 FTVDKYLFKL
+911 YTVDKYLFKL

-1080 VDKHKDINEVGGL
+1080 VDKHKDANETGGL
-1093 LHAFQLTS
+1093 LHALQLTS
-1101 EFKKFK
+1101 EFENFK
-1107 KSEYQNG
+1107 KSEHQNG

-1128 PATGFANLLDTRYT
+1128 PATGFANLFDTRYT
-1142 NADKALEFFRKFD
+1142 NAVEAQKFFSKFD
-1155 AIRYNEEKDWFEF
+1155 EIRYNEEKDWFEF

-1183 TKWILCTH
+1183 TKWTLCTY
-1191 GKRLRFKRNSTRVQE
+1191 GMRLRSFKNPAKQYNWDSE
-1206 VVVLTDEF
+1206 VVALTDEF
-1214 KKILG
+1214 KRILG
-1219 EAGIDIHVNLKE
+1219 KAGIDIHENLKD
-1231 AICNLEG
+1231 AIRNLKG
-1238 KKNLEPLM
+1238 KKQKNLEPLM

-1270 VADENGIFYDSRS
+1270 VAGENGIFYDSRS

-1322 DISNKA
+1322 DISNKS
-1328 WLNFAQQKPYKNG
+1328 WLNFAQQKPYKNE

>member
-32 EAKKLIEQDDQ
+32 EARKLIEQDDQ

-106 ESFKKNPLFVGLF
+106 EAFRKNSLFTNLFKKNLI
-119 KKELITNYL
+119 KEYL
-128 PNFVSEE
+128 PAFVSEE
-135 ERVVVNKFSK
+135 EKSVVNKFSK

-187 SFNKISET
+187 SFNTISEI
-195 GVNKYFSDIE
+195 GVNEYFSGIE
-205 NEFTAILYEMHL
+205 AEFTDTLDGKHL
-217 SDLFQID
+217 VDFFQVD

-233 KIDNYNYIVG
+233 KIDNYNYVVG

-251 YKQQHKTVR
+251 YKQQHKNVR
-260 VPLLKTL
+260 IPLLKTL
-267 HKMILSERVTPS
+267 HKMILSDRVTPS

-285 ESDEEMLTAIKE
+285 ECDEEMLTAIKAA
-297 TYESLKDVLVGGN
+297 YESLKEVLVGDD

-330 IANDSGLTSISQQ
+330 IAKDSGVTSISQQ

-364 ATKKQRENPAT
+364 
-375 KKQRE
+375 
-380 NPNLN
+380 NLY
-385 DDCIDKLYKKE
+385 DERIDKLYKKE

-424 SYWREEGKRKDDF
+424 SYCREEGKRKDDF
-437 FKQIDGAYS
+437 FKQIDGAYCAIS
-446 DMLYLFSTEHGEIA
+446 HLFWGKHGEIA
-460 QSDSDTAVVQQLL
+460 QSDSDIELIQKLFDD
-473 EAYKGLQR
+473 YKGLQR

-507 DELNIITPLYDKV
+507 DELDIITPLYDKV

-535 LYFEN
+535 LCFEN
-540 NGKLLSGWSDSQTE
+540 NGKLLSGWSDNQT
-554 KDNGTQYGGYI
+554 KSDNGTQYGGYI

-578 LGISTDAKLFR
+578 LGISADAKLFR
-589 RDETICYED
+589 RDENICYED

-607 HLKPTTLL
+607 HLKPNTLL
-615 GKSYIGNYGEDSN
+615 GKSYIGNYGEDSK
-628 AVLSAFKN
+628 AVLSAFN
-636 AVTKL
+636 AAITKL
-641 HLEKK
+641 
-646 LVPKDNEKVP
+646 
-656 TYLKRFKQYY
+656 Q
-666 ADFYQILMND
+666 
-676 DIVVNANKRENS
+676 
-688 QDSEEVLSAFKN
+688 
-700 AVTKLHLEKKLVPK
+700 LEKKLVPK

-728 KYANFYQILMND
+728 NYANFYQILMND
-740 VNVVDA
+740 DNVVDA
-746 YKSMKQHIL
+746 YKSMKQHIF
-755 ATLASLIRV
+755 ATLTSLIRV

-769 LAAQTDLDID
+769 LATQTDLDID
-779 ELIDEIMN
+779 ELIDEILN
-787 LPSESFGY
+787 LSSESFGY

-911 FTVDKYLFKL
+911 YTVDKYLFKL
-921 SVKLNYSQPNNNKID
+921 SVKLNCSQPNNNKID

-973 NIVMQKSLNILKD
+973 NIVMQKSLNILKNE
-986 DHNAKGT
+986 HNVKGT

-1037 LVEYNAIVV
+1037 MVEYSAIVV

-1080 VDKHKDINEVGGL
+1080 VDKHKDANETGGL
-1093 LHAFQLTS
+1093 LHALQLTS
-1101 EFKKFK
+1101 EFENFK
-1107 KSEYQNG
+1107 KSEHQNG

-1120 AWKTSKID
+1120 AWNTSKID
-1128 PATGFANLLDTRYT
+1128 PATGFANLFDTRYT
-1142 NADKALEFFRKFD
+1142 NAVEAQKFFSKFD
-1155 AIRYNEEKDWFEF
+1155 EIRYNEEKDWFEF

-1183 TKWILCTH
+1183 TKWTLCTY
-1191 GKRLRFKRNSTRVQE
+1191 GMRLRSFKNPAKQYNWDSE
-1206 VVVLTDEF
+1206 VVALTDEF
-1214 KKILG
+1214 KRILG
-1219 EAGIDIHVNLKE
+1219 KAGIDIHENLKD

-1238 KKNLEPLM
+1238 KKDLEPLM

-1258 KAGTDEDYILSP
+1258 RKNPEEDYILSP

-1283 CGEQL
+1283 CGDTL
-1288 PENADANGAY
+1288 PKNADANGAY
-1298 NIARKGLMLIRQ
+1298 NIARKGLMLIEQ
-1310 IKEAKELDKVKF
+1310 IKNTEDLDTIKF

>member
-106 ESFKKNPLFVGLF
+106 EAFRKNSLFTNLFKKNLI
-119 KKELITNYL
+119 KEYL
-128 PNFVSEE
+128 PAFVSEE
-135 ERVVVNKFSK
+135 EKSVVNKFSK

-156 RKNLYSGDAKS
+156 RKNLYSGDAKF

-187 SFNKISET
+187 SFNAISGT
-195 GVNKYFSDIE
+195 GVNEYFSSIE
-205 NEFTAILYEMHL
+205 AEFTDTLKGKRLTEF
-217 SDLFQID
+217 FQID
-224 YFNNTLTQK
+224 FFNNTLTQK
-233 KIDNYNYIVG
+233 KIDNYNYVVG

-251 YKQQHKTVR
+251 YKQQHKNVR
-260 VPLLKTL
+260 IPLLKTL
-267 HKMILSERVTPS
+267 HKMILSDRVTPS

-285 ESDEEMLTAIKE
+285 ESDEEMLTAIKAA
-297 TYESLKDVLVGGN
+297 YESLREVLVGDD

-330 IANDSGLTSISQQ
+330 IAKDSGLTSISQQ

-364 ATKKQRENPAT
+364 
-375 KKQRE
+375 
-380 NPNLN
+380 NLY
-385 DDCIDKLYKKE
+385 DERIDKLYKKE

-424 SYWREEGKRKDDF
+424 SYCREKGKRKDDF
-437 FKQIDGAYS
+437 FKQIDGAYCAIS
-446 DMLYLFSTEHGEIA
+446 HLFWGKHGEIA
-460 QSDSDTAVVQQLL
+460 QSDSDIELIQKLFD
-473 EAYKGLQR
+473 AYKGLQR

-507 DELNIITPLYDKV
+507 DELDIITPLYDKV

-535 LYFEN
+535 LCFEN
-540 NGKLLSGWSDSQTE
+540 NGKLLSGWSDNQT
-554 KDNGTQYGGYI
+554 KSDNGTQYGGYI

-578 LGISTDAKLFR
+578 LGISADAKLFR

-607 HLKPTTLL
+607 HLKPNTLL
-615 GKSYIGNYGEDSN
+615 GKSYIGNYGEDSK
-628 AVLSAFKN
+628 AVLSAFN
-636 AVTKL
+636 AAITKL
-641 HLEKK
+641 
-646 LVPKDNEKVP
+646 
-656 TYLKRFKQYY
+656 Q
-666 ADFYQILMND
+666 
-676 DIVVNANKRENS
+676 
-688 QDSEEVLSAFKN
+688 
-700 AVTKLHLEKKLVPK
+700 LEKKLVPK

-728 KYANFYQILMND
+728 NYANFYQILMND
-740 VNVVDA
+740 DNVVDA

-755 ATLASLIRV
+755 ATLATLIRV

-804 EANKREKKPLFLF
+804 EANKREKKTLFLF

-828 KSSEG
+828 KTSEG

-1080 VDKHKDINEVGGL
+1080 VDKHKDANETGGL
-1093 LHAFQLTS
+1093 LHALQLTS
-1101 EFKKFK
+1101 EFENFK
-1107 KSEYQNG
+1107 KSEHQNG

-1120 AWKTSKID
+1120 AWNTSKID

-1142 NADKALEFFRKFD
+1142 NADKALEFFSKFD
-1155 AIRYNEEKDWFEF
+1155 EIRYNEEKDWFEF
-1168 EFDYDKFTQKAHGTR
+1168 EFDYDEFTQKAHGTR
-1183 TKWILCTH
+1183 TKWTLCTY
-1191 GKRLRFKRNSTRVQE
+1191 GMRLRSFKNPAKQYNWDSE
-1206 VVVLTDEF
+1206 VVALTDEF
-1214 KKILG
+1214 KRILE
-1219 EAGIDIHVNLKE
+1219 EAGIDIHENLKD
-1231 AICNLEG
+1231 AIRNLKG
-1238 KKNLEPLM
+1238 KKQKYLEHLM

-1283 CGEQL
+1283 CGDEL

-1298 NIARKGLMLIRQ
+1298 NIARKGLMLIEQ
-1310 IKEAKELDKVKF
+1310 IKGAEDLGNLKF

>member
-87 NRDAEDF
+87 NREAVDF

-297 TYESLKDVLVGGN
+297 TYESLKDVLVGDN

-352 LAIKDQLQRENP
+352 LAIKGQLQRENP
-364 ATKKQRENPAT
+364 ATKKQRENP
-375 KKQRE
+375 
-380 NPNLN
+380 NLY
-385 DDCIDKLYKKE
+385 DDRIDKLYKKE

-411 EHITI
+411 EQITI

-424 SYWREEGKRKDDF
+424 SYCREEGKRKDDF

-446 DMLYLFSTEHGEIA
+446 DMLYLFSKEHGEIA

-607 HLKPTTLL
+607 HLKPNTLL

-628 AVLSAFKN
+628 AVLSAFN
-636 AVTKL
+636 A
-641 HLEKK
+641 
-646 LVPKDNEKVP
+646 
-656 TYLKRFKQYY
+656 
-666 ADFYQILMND
+666 AI
-676 DIVVNANKRENS
+676 
-688 QDSEEVLSAFKN
+688 
-700 AVTKLHLEKKLVPK
+700 TKLHLEKKLVPK

-911 FTVDKYLFKL
+911 YTVDKYLFKL

-1037 LVEYNAIVV
+1037 MVEYNAIVV

-1080 VDKHKDINEVGGL
+1080 VDKHKDANETGGL
-1093 LHAFQLTS
+1093 LHALQLTS
-1101 EFKKFK
+1101 EFENFK
-1107 KSEYQNG
+1107 KSEHQNG

-1120 AWKTSKID
+1120 AWNTSKID

-1142 NADKALEFFRKFD
+1142 NADKALEFFSKFD

-1168 EFDYDKFTQKAHGTR
+1168 EFDYDNFTQKAHGTR
-1183 TKWILCTH
+1183 TRWTLCTH
-1191 GKRLRFKRNSTRVQE
+1191 GKRLRSFKNPAKQYNWDSE
-1206 VVVLTDEF
+1206 VVALTDEF
-1214 KKILG
+1214 KRILG
-1219 EAGIDIHVNLKE
+1219 EAGIDIHENLKD
-1231 AICNLEG
+1231 AIRNLEG
-1238 KKNLEPLM
+1238 KRRKYLEPLM

-1310 IKEAKELDKVKF
+1310 TKEAKELDKVKF

>member
-32 EAKKLIEQDDQ
+32 EARKLIEQDDQ

-106 ESFKKNPLFVGLF
+106 EAFRKNSLFTNLFKKNLI
-119 KKELITNYL
+119 KEYL
-128 PNFVSEE
+128 PAFVSEE
-135 ERVVVNKFSK
+135 EKSVVNKFSK

-187 SFNKISET
+187 SFNAISGI
-195 GVNKYFSDIE
+195 GVNEYFSSIE
-205 NEFTAILYEMHL
+205 AEFTDALEGKRL
-217 SDLFQID
+217 TEFFQIGF
-224 YFNNTLTQK
+224 FNNTLTHK
-233 KIDNYNYIVG
+233 KIDNYNYVVG

-251 YKQQHKTVR
+251 YKQQHKNVR
-260 VPLLKTL
+260 IPLLKTL
-267 HKMILSERVTPS
+267 HKMILSDRVTPS

-285 ESDEEMLTAIKE
+285 ESDEEMLTAIKAA
-297 TYESLKDVLVGGN
+297 YESLKEVLVGDD

-330 IANDSGLTSISQQ
+330 IAKDSGLTSISQQ

-364 ATKKQRENPAT
+364 
-375 KKQRE
+375 
-380 NPNLN
+380 NLY
-385 DDCIDKLYKKE
+385 DERIDKLYKKE
-396 GSFSIAYLNRLVDTK
+396 GSFSIAYLNRLVNTK

-424 SYWREEGKRKDDF
+424 SYCREEGKRKDDF
-437 FKQIDGAYS
+437 FKQIDGAYCAIS
-446 DMLYLFSTEHGEIA
+446 HLFWGKHGEIA
-460 QSDSDTAVVQQLL
+460 QSDSDIELIQKLFD
-473 EAYKGLQR
+473 AYKGLQR

-507 DELNIITPLYDKV
+507 DELDIITPLYDKV

-535 LYFEN
+535 LCFEN
-540 NGKLLSGWSDSQTE
+540 NGKLLSGWSDNQT
-554 KDNGTQYGGYI
+554 KSDNGTQYGGYI

-578 LGISTDAKLFR
+578 LGISADAKLFR

-607 HLKPTTLL
+607 HLKPNTLL
-615 GKSYIGNYGEDSN
+615 GKSYIGNYGEDSK
-628 AVLSAFKN
+628 AVLSAFN
-636 AVTKL
+636 AAITKL
-641 HLEKK
+641 
-646 LVPKDNEKVP
+646 
-656 TYLKRFKQYY
+656 Q
-666 ADFYQILMND
+666 
-676 DIVVNANKRENS
+676 
-688 QDSEEVLSAFKN
+688 
-700 AVTKLHLEKKLVPK
+700 LEKKLVPK

-728 KYANFYQILMND
+728 NYANFYQILMND
-740 VNVVDA
+740 DNVVDA
-746 YKSMKQHIL
+746 YKSMKQHIF
-755 ATLASLIRV
+755 ATLTSLIRV

-769 LAAQTDLDID
+769 LATQTDLDID
-779 ELIDEIMN
+779 ELIDEILN
-787 LPSESFGY
+787 LSSESFGY

-911 FTVDKYLFKL
+911 YTVDKYLFKL

-1080 VDKHKDINEVGGL
+1080 VDKHKDANETGGL
-1093 LHAFQLTS
+1093 LHALQLTS
-1101 EFKKFK
+1101 EFENFK
-1107 KSEYQNG
+1107 KSEHQNG

-1128 PATGFANLLDTRYT
+1128 PATGFANLFDTRYT
-1142 NADKALEFFRKFD
+1142 NAVEAQKFFSKFD
-1155 AIRYNEEKDWFEF
+1155 EIRYNEEKDWFEF

-1183 TKWILCTH
+1183 TKWTLCTY
-1191 GKRLRFKRNSTRVQE
+1191 GMRLRSFKNPAKQYNWDSE
-1206 VVVLTDEF
+1206 VVALTDEF
-1214 KKILG
+1214 KRILG
-1219 EAGIDIHVNLKE
+1219 KAGIDIHENLKD
-1231 AICNLEG
+1231 AIRNLKG
-1238 KKNLEPLM
+1238 KKQKNLEPLM

-1270 VADENGIFYDSRS
+1270 VAGENGIFYDSRS

-1322 DISNKA
+1322 DISNKS
-1328 WLNFAQQKPYKNG
+1328 WLNFAQQKPYKNE

>member
-32 EAKKLIEQDDQ
+32 EARKLIEQDDQ

-100 MRNQIT
+100 MRKQIT
-106 ESFKKNPLFVGLF
+106 EAFRKNSLFTNLFKKNLI
-119 KKELITNYL
+119 KEYL
-128 PNFVSEE
+128 PAFVSEE
-135 ERVVVNKFSK
+135 EKNVVNKFSK

-187 SFNKISET
+187 SFNAISGT
-195 GVNKYFSDIE
+195 GVNEYFSSIE
-205 NEFTAILYEMHL
+205 TEFTDTLEEKRL
-217 SDLFQID
+217 TEFFQID
-224 YFNNTLTQK
+224 FFNNTLTQK

-243 AVNKAVNL
+243 VVNKAVNL

-260 VPLLKTL
+260 IPLLKTL
-267 HKMILSERVTPS
+267 HKMILSDRVTPS

-285 ESDEEMLTAIKE
+285 ESDEEMLTAIKAA
-297 TYESLKDVLVGGN
+297 YESLKEVLVGDD

-330 IANDSGLTSISQQ
+330 IAKDSGLTSISQQ

-364 ATKKQRENPAT
+364 ATKKQRENPNFYDE
-375 KKQRE
+375 R
-380 NPNLN
+380 
-385 DDCIDKLYKKE
+385 IDKLYKKE

-416 NEYYRLLG
+416 NEYYRLFG
-424 SYWREEGKRKDDF
+424 SYCREEGKRKDDF
-437 FKQIDGAYS
+437 FKRIDGAYCAIS
-446 DMLYLFSTEHGEIA
+446 HLFLGKHGEIA
-460 QSDSDTAVVQQLL
+460 QSDSDIELIQKLL
-473 EAYKGLQR
+473 DAYKGLQR

-507 DELNIITPLYDKV
+507 DELDIITPLYDKV

-535 LYFEN
+535 LCFEN
-540 NGKLLSGWSDSQTE
+540 NGKLLSGWSDNQTE
-554 KDNGTQYGGYI
+554 SDNGTQYGGYI

-578 LGISTDAKLFR
+578 LGISADAKLFR
-589 RDETICYED
+589 RDATIGYED
-598 GMYERFDYY
+598 GMYERFNYY
-607 HLKPTTLL
+607 HLKPKTLL
-615 GKSYIGNYGEDSN
+615 GKSYIGKYKEDSN
-628 AVLSAFKN
+628 AVLSAFN
-636 AVTKL
+636 AAITKL
-641 HLEKK
+641 QLEKK

-666 ADFYQILMND
+666 ADFYQILMNA
-676 DIVVNANKRENS
+676 DIVVDAYKRENG
-688 QDSEEVLSAFKN
+688 QDSEEVLSVFKD

-881 HKANEFVA
+881 HKANEFIA

-900 IFAYEIVKNKR
+900 IFAYGIVKNKR

-1080 VDKHKDINEVGGL
+1080 VDKHKDANETGGL
-1093 LHAFQLTS
+1093 LHALQLTS
-1101 EFKKFK
+1101 EFENFK
-1107 KSEYQNG
+1107 KSEHQNG

-1120 AWKTSKID
+1120 AWNTSKID
-1128 PATGFANLLDTRYT
+1128 PATGFANLFDTRYT
-1142 NADKALEFFRKFD
+1142 NAVEAQKFFSKFD
-1155 AIRYNEEKDWFEF
+1155 EIRYNEEKDRFEF

-1183 TKWILCTH
+1183 TKWTLCTY
-1191 GKRLRFKRNSTRVQE
+1191 GMRLRSFKNPAKQYNWDSE

-1214 KKILG
+1214 KRILG
-1219 EAGIDIHVNLKE
+1219 KVGIDIHENLKD
-1231 AICNLEG
+1231 AICNLED
-1238 KKNLEPLM
+1238 KKDLEPLM

-1258 KAGTDEDYILSP
+1258 RKNPEEDYILSP

-1283 CGEQL
+1283 CGDTL
-1288 PENADANGAY
+1288 PKNADANGAY
-1298 NIARKGLMLIRQ
+1298 NIARKGLMLIEQ
-1310 IKEAKELDKVKF
+1310 IKNTEDLDTIKF

>member
-87 NRDAEDF
+87 NREAVDF

-106 ESFKKNPLFVGLF
+106 EAFRKNSLFTNLFKKNLI
-119 KKELITNYL
+119 KEYL
-128 PNFVSEE
+128 PAFVSEE
-135 ERVVVNKFSK
+135 EKSVVNKFSK

-187 SFNKISET
+187 SFNAISGI
-195 GVNKYFSDIE
+195 GVNEYFSSIE
-205 NEFTAILYEMHL
+205 VEFTDALEGKRL
-217 SDLFQID
+217 TEFFQIGF
-224 YFNNTLTQK
+224 FNNTLTQK
-233 KIDNYNYIVG
+233 KIDNYNYVVG

-251 YKQQHKTVR
+251 YKQQHKNVR
-260 VPLLKTL
+260 IPLLKTL
-267 HKMILSERVTPS
+267 HKMILSDRVTPS

-285 ESDEEMLTAIKE
+285 ESDEEMLTAIKAA
-297 TYESLKDVLVGGN
+297 YESLKEVLVGDD

-318 LNIDNFD
+318 LNIDNYD

-330 IANDSGLTSISQQ
+330 IAKDSGLTSISQQ

-364 ATKKQRENPAT
+364 
-375 KKQRE
+375 
-380 NPNLN
+380 NLY
-385 DDCIDKLYKKE
+385 DERIDKLYKKE
-396 GSFSIAYLNRLVDTK
+396 GSFSIAYLNRLVNTK

-424 SYWREEGKRKDDF
+424 SYCREEEKRKDDF
-437 FKQIDGAYS
+437 FKQIDGAYCAIS
-446 DMLYLFSTEHGEIA
+446 HLFWGKHGEIA
-460 QSDSDTAVVQQLL
+460 QSDSDIELIQKLFD
-473 EAYKGLQR
+473 AYKGLQR

-507 DELNIITPLYDKV
+507 DELDIITPLYDKV

-535 LYFEN
+535 LCFEN
-540 NGKLLSGWSDSQTE
+540 NGKLLSGWSDNQT
-554 KDNGTQYGGYI
+554 KSDNGTQYGGYI

-578 LGISTDAKLFR
+578 LGISADAKLFR

-607 HLKPTTLL
+607 HLKPNTLL
-615 GKSYIGNYGEDSN
+615 GKSYIGNYGEDSK
-628 AVLSAFKN
+628 AVLSAFN
-636 AVTKL
+636 AAITKL
-641 HLEKK
+641 
-646 LVPKDNEKVP
+646 
-656 TYLKRFKQYY
+656 Q
-666 ADFYQILMND
+666 
-676 DIVVNANKRENS
+676 
-688 QDSEEVLSAFKN
+688 
-700 AVTKLHLEKKLVPK
+700 LEKKLVPK

-728 KYANFYQILMND
+728 NYANFYQILMND
-740 VNVVDA
+740 DNVVDA
-746 YKSMKQHIL
+746 YKSMKQHIF
-755 ATLASLIRV
+755 ATLTSLIRV

-769 LAAQTDLDID
+769 LATQTDLDID
-779 ELIDEIMN
+779 ELIDEILN
-787 LPSESFGY
+787 LSSESFGY

-911 FTVDKYLFKL
+911 YTVDKYLFKL

-1080 VDKHKDINEVGGL
+1080 VDKHKDANETGGL
-1093 LHAFQLTS
+1093 LHALQLTS
-1101 EFKKFK
+1101 EFENFK
-1107 KSEYQNG
+1107 KSEHQNG

-1128 PATGFANLLDTRYT
+1128 PATGFANLFDTRYT
-1142 NADKALEFFRKFD
+1142 NAVEAQKFFSKFD
-1155 AIRYNEEKDWFEF
+1155 EIRYNEEKDWFEF

-1183 TKWILCTH
+1183 TKWTLCTY
-1191 GKRLRFKRNSTRVQE
+1191 GMRLRSFKNPTKQYNWDSE
-1206 VVVLTDEF
+1206 VVALTDEF
-1214 KKILG
+1214 KRILG
-1219 EAGIDIHVNLKE
+1219 KAGIDIHENLKD
-1231 AICNLEG
+1231 AIRNLKG
-1238 KKNLEPLM
+1238 KKQKNLEPLM

-1270 VADENGIFYDSRS
+1270 VAGENGIFYDSRS

-1322 DISNKA
+1322 DISNKS
-1328 WLNFAQQKPYKNG
+1328 WLNFAQQKPYKNE

>member
-20 ELKPVGKTQELI
+20 ELKPVGKTQELV

-106 ESFKKNPLFVGLF
+106 EAFRKNSLFTNLFKKNLI
-119 KKELITNYL
+119 KEYL
-128 PNFVSEE
+128 PAFVSEE
-135 ERVVVNKFSK
+135 EKSVVNKFSK

-176 ENLPMFLDNIA
+176 ENLPVFLDNIA
-187 SFNKISET
+187 SFNAISGT
-195 GVNKYFSDIE
+195 GVNECFLGIE
-205 NEFTAILYEMHL
+205 TEFTDTLKGKRLTEF
-217 SDLFQID
+217 FQID
-224 YFNNTLTQK
+224 FFNNTLTQK

-260 VPLLKTL
+260 VPLLKPL
-267 HKMILSERVTPS
+267 YKMILSDRIAPS
-279 WLPERF
+279 WLPECF
-285 ESDEEMLTAIKE
+285 KSDNDMLTAIKAA
-297 TYESLKDVLVGGN
+297 YESLRDVLVGDN
-310 DDSLRNLL
+310 ADSLRNLL
-318 LNIDNFD
+318 LDIDNFD

-330 IANDSGLTSISQQ
+330 IAKDSVLTSISQQ

-364 ATKKQRENPAT
+364 
-375 KKQRE
+375 
-380 NPNLN
+380 NLY
-385 DDCIDKLYKKE
+385 DERIDKLYKKE

-424 SYWREEGKRKDDF
+424 SYCREKGKRKDDF
-437 FKQIDGAYS
+437 FKQIDGAYCAIS
-446 DMLYLFSTEHGEIA
+446 HLFWGKHGEIA
-460 QSDSDTAVVQQLL
+460 QSDSDIELIQKLFD
-473 EAYKGLQR
+473 AYKGLQR

-507 DELNIITPLYDKV
+507 DELDIITPLYDKV

-535 LYFEN
+535 LCFEN
-540 NGKLLSGWSDSQTE
+540 NGKLLSGWSDNQT
-554 KDNGTQYGGYI
+554 KSDNGTQYGGYI

-578 LGISTDAKLFR
+578 LGISADAKLFR

-607 HLKPTTLL
+607 HLKPNTLL
-615 GKSYIGNYGEDSN
+615 GKSYIGNYGEDSK
-628 AVLSAFKN
+628 AVLSAFN
-636 AVTKL
+636 AAITKL
-641 HLEKK
+641 
-646 LVPKDNEKVP
+646 
-656 TYLKRFKQYY
+656 Q
-666 ADFYQILMND
+666 
-676 DIVVNANKRENS
+676 
-688 QDSEEVLSAFKN
+688 
-700 AVTKLHLEKKLVPK
+700 LEKKLVPK

-728 KYANFYQILMND
+728 NYANFYQILMND
-740 VNVVDA
+740 DNVVDA

-755 ATLASLIRV
+755 ATLATLIRV

-769 LAAQTDLDID
+769 LAAQTDLDVD

-881 HKANEFVA
+881 HKANEFIA

-1037 LVEYNAIVV
+1037 MVEYNAIVV

-1080 VDKHKDINEVGGL
+1080 VDKHKEANETGGL
-1093 LHAFQLTS
+1093 LHALQLTS
-1101 EFKKFK
+1101 EFENFK
-1107 KSEYQNG
+1107 KSEHQNG

-1120 AWKTSKID
+1120 AWNTSKID
-1128 PATGFANLLDTRYT
+1128 PATGFANLFDTRYT
-1142 NADKALEFFRKFD
+1142 NAVEAQEFFSKFD
-1155 AIRYNEEKDWFEF
+1155 EIRYNEEKDWFEF

-1183 TKWILCTH
+1183 TKWTLCTY
-1191 GKRLRFKRNSTRVQE
+1191 GMRLRSFKNPAKQYNWDSE
-1206 VVVLTDEF
+1206 VVALTDEF
-1214 KKILG
+1214 KRILE
-1219 EAGIDIHVNLKE
+1219 EAGIDIHENLKD
-1231 AICNLEG
+1231 AIRNLKG
-1238 KKNLEPLM
+1238 KKQKNLEPLM

-1283 CGEQL
+1283 CGDEL

-1298 NIARKGLMLIRQ
+1298 NIARKGLMMIEQ
-1310 IKEAKELDKVKF
+1310 IKNAEDLNNVKF

>member
-32 EAKKLIEQDDQ
+32 EARKLIEQDDQ

-68 CVKIKKDDLEKY
+68 CVKIEKDDLEKY

-87 NRDAEDF
+87 NREAVDF

-145 FTTYFDAFNDN
+145 FTTYFDAFYDN

-195 GVNKYFSDIE
+195 GVNEYFSSIE
-205 NEFTAILYEMHL
+205 AEFTDTLNGKHL
-217 SDLFQID
+217 ADLFQID

-251 YKQQHKTVR
+251 YKQQHKNVR
-260 VPLLKTL
+260 IPLLKKI
-267 HKMILSERVTPS
+267 HKMILSDRVTPS

-285 ESDEEMLTAIKE
+285 ESDEEMLTAIKAA
-297 TYESLKDVLVGGN
+297 YESLKEVLVGDD

-330 IANDSGLTSISQQ
+330 IAKDSGLTSISQQ

-352 LAIKDQLQRENP
+352 LAIKDQLQRKNP
-364 ATKKQRENPAT
+364 ATKKQRE
-375 KKQRE
+375 K
-380 NPNLN
+380 PNLY
-385 DDCIDKLYKKE
+385 DERIDKLYKKE
-396 GSFSIAYLNRLVDTK
+396 DSFSIAYLNRLVDTK

-424 SYWREEGKRKDDF
+424 SYCREGGKSNNDF

-446 DMLYLFSTEHGEIA
+446 AISYLFSAEHGEIA
-460 QSDSDTAVVQQLL
+460 QSDSDTAVVQKLL
-473 EAYKGLQR
+473 EVYKGLQR

-496 NEFDAKLRKVW
+496 NEFDAKLHKVW
-507 DELNIITPLYDKV
+507 DELDIITPLYDKV

-535 LYFEN
+535 LCFEN
-540 NGKLLSGWSDSQTE
+540 NGKLLSGWSDNQT
-554 KDNGTQYGGYI
+554 KSDNGTQYGGYI

-578 LGISTDAKLFR
+578 LGVSSDAKLFR
-589 RDETICYED
+589 HDATIGYED

-607 HLKPTTLL
+607 QLKSKTLL
-615 GKSYIGNYGEDSN
+615 GKSYVGNYGEDSN
-628 AVLSAFKN
+628 AVLSAFNN

-646 LVPKDNEKVP
+646 LVPKDNENVP
-656 TYLKRFKQYY
+656 KYLKRLKQDY
-666 ADFYQILMND
+666 AGFYQILMND
-676 DIVVNANKRENS
+676 D
-688 QDSEEVLSAFKN
+688 
-700 AVTKLHLEKKLVPK
+700 
-714 DNEKV
+714 
-719 PTYLKRLKQ
+719 
-728 KYANFYQILMND
+728 
-740 VNVVDA
+740 NVVDA
-746 YKSMKQHIL
+746 YNSMKQHIL
-755 ATLASLIRV
+755 ATLASLSRV

-769 LAAQTDLDID
+769 LATQTDLDID
-779 ELIDEIMN
+779 DFIDEIMK

-804 EANKREKKPLFLF
+804 EAKKREKKPLFLF

-823 LSYAA
+823 LSYAE
-828 KSSEG
+828 KSSKG

-861 GSGMVFFRHKT
+861 GSGMVFFRHQT
-872 KGLAETTAR
+872 KGLAETTVR
-881 HKANEFVA
+881 HKANEFIA

-900 IFAYEIVKNKR
+900 IFDYEIVKNKR
-911 FTVDKYLFKL
+911 FIKDKYLFHL
-921 SVKLNYSQPNNNKID
+921 SMNLNYSQPNKFDI
-936 VNSEVREI
+936 NSKVREI
-944 ISNGGIKHI
+944 IRNGGIKHI

-959 ERNLLYLSLIDLKG
+959 ERNLIYLSLIDMEG

-1002 EGERQDAR
+1002 EGENKEAR
-1010 RNWKKIA
+1010 RNWKMIA

-1037 LVEYNAIVV
+1037 MVEYDAIVV

-1080 VDKHKDINEVGGL
+1080 VDKHKDANETGGL
-1093 LHAFQLTS
+1093 LHALQLTS
-1101 EFKKFK
+1101 EFKNFK
-1107 KSEYQNG
+1107 KSDHQNG

-1120 AWKTSKID
+1120 AWNTSKID
-1128 PATGFANLLDTRYT
+1128 PTTGFVNLFDTRYT
-1142 NADKALEFFRKFD
+1142 NADKALEFFSKFD

-1183 TKWILCTH
+1183 TKWTLCTY
-1191 GKRLRFKRNSTRVQE
+1191 GKRLRSFKNPTKQYNWDSE
-1206 VVVLTDEF
+1206 VVALTDEF
-1214 KKILG
+1214 KRILG
-1219 EAGIDIHVNLKE
+1219 EADIDIHENLKD
-1231 AICNLEG
+1231 AIRNLEG
-1238 KKNLEPLM
+1238 KRRKYLEPLM
-1246 QFMKLLLQLRNS
+1246 QFMRLLLQLRNS

-1270 VADENGIFYDSRS
+1270 VADENGVFYDSRS
-1283 CGEQL
+1283 CGDQL

-1310 IKEAKELDKVKF
+1310 IKEAKELGKVKY

-1328 WLNFAQQKPYKNG
+1328 WLNFAQQKPYKNE

>member
-1 MKEIKELTGLYSL
+1 
-14 TKTIGV
+14 
-20 ELKPVGKTQELI
+20 
-32 EAKKLIEQDDQ
+32 
-43 RAEDYKIVKDIID
+43 
-56 RYHKDFIDKCLN
+56 
-68 CVKIKKDDLEKY
+68 
-80 VSLAENS
+80 
-87 NRDAEDF
+87 
-94 DNIKTK
+94 
-100 MRNQIT
+100 
-106 ESFKKNPLFVGLF
+106 
-119 KKELITNYL
+119 
-128 PNFVSEE
+128 
-135 ERVVVNKFSK
+135 
-145 FTTYFDAFNDN
+145 
-156 RKNLYSGDAKS
+156 
-167 GTIAYRLIH
+167 
-176 ENLPMFLDNIA
+176 MFLDNIA
-187 SFNKISET
+187 SFNAISGI
-195 GVNKYFSDIE
+195 GVNEYFSSIE
-205 NEFTAILYEMHL
+205 AEFTDALEGKRL
-217 SDLFQID
+217 TEFFQIGF
-224 YFNNTLTQK
+224 FNNTLTQK
-233 KIDNYNYIVG
+233 KIDNYNYVVG

-251 YKQQHKTVR
+251 YKQQHKNVR
-260 VPLLKTL
+260 IPLLKTL
-267 HKMILSERVTPS
+267 HKMILSDRVTPS

-285 ESDEEMLTAIKE
+285 ESDEEMLTAIKAA
-297 TYESLKDVLVGGN
+297 YESLKEVLVGDD

-330 IANDSGLTSISQQ
+330 IAKDSGLTSISQQ

-364 ATKKQRENPAT
+364 
-375 KKQRE
+375 
-380 NPNLN
+380 NLY
-385 DDCIDKLYKKE
+385 DERIDKLYKKE
-396 GSFSIAYLNRLVDTK
+396 GSFSIAYLNRLVNTK

-424 SYWREEGKRKDDF
+424 SYCREEGKRKDDF
-437 FKQIDGAYS
+437 FKQIDGAYCAIS
-446 DMLYLFSTEHGEIA
+446 HLFWGKHGEIA
-460 QSDSDTAVVQQLL
+460 QSDSDIELIQKLFD
-473 EAYKGLQR
+473 AYKGLQR

-507 DELNIITPLYDKV
+507 DELDIITPLYDKV

-535 LYFEN
+535 LCFEN
-540 NGKLLSGWSDSQTE
+540 NGKLLSGWSDNQT
-554 KDNGTQYGGYI
+554 KSDNGTQYGGYI

-578 LGISTDAKLFR
+578 LGISADAKLFR

-607 HLKPTTLL
+607 HLKPNTLL
-615 GKSYIGNYGEDSN
+615 GKSYIGNYGEDSK
-628 AVLSAFKN
+628 AVLSAFN
-636 AVTKL
+636 AAITKL
-641 HLEKK
+641 
-646 LVPKDNEKVP
+646 
-656 TYLKRFKQYY
+656 Q
-666 ADFYQILMND
+666 
-676 DIVVNANKRENS
+676 
-688 QDSEEVLSAFKN
+688 
-700 AVTKLHLEKKLVPK
+700 LEKKLVPK

-728 KYANFYQILMND
+728 NYANFYQILMND
-740 VNVVDA
+740 DNVVDA
-746 YKSMKQHIL
+746 YKSMKQHIF
-755 ATLASLIRV
+755 ATLTSLIRV

-769 LAAQTDLDID
+769 LATQTDLDID
-779 ELIDEIMN
+779 ELIDEILN
-787 LPSESFGY
+787 LSSESFGY

-911 FTVDKYLFKL
+911 YTVDKYLFKL

-1080 VDKHKDINEVGGL
+1080 VDKHKDANETGGL
-1093 LHAFQLTS
+1093 LHALQLTS
-1101 EFKKFK
+1101 EFENFK
-1107 KSEYQNG
+1107 KSEHQNG

-1128 PATGFANLLDTRYT
+1128 PATGFANLFDTRYT
-1142 NADKALEFFRKFD
+1142 NAVEAQKFFSKFD
-1155 AIRYNEEKDWFEF
+1155 EIRYNEEKDWFEF

-1183 TKWILCTH
+1183 TKWTLCTY
-1191 GKRLRFKRNSTRVQE
+1191 GMRLRSFKNPAKQYNWDSE
-1206 VVVLTDEF
+1206 VVALTDEF
-1214 KKILG
+1214 KRILG
-1219 EAGIDIHVNLKE
+1219 KAGIDIHENLKD
-1231 AICNLEG
+1231 AIRNLKG
-1238 KKNLEPLM
+1238 KKQKNLEPLM

-1270 VADENGIFYDSRS
+1270 VAGENGIFYDSRS

-1322 DISNKA
+1322 DISNKS
-1328 WLNFAQQKPYKNG
+1328 WLNFAQQKPYKNE

>member
-424 SYWREEGKRKDDF
+424 SYCREEGKRKDDF

-656 TYLKRFKQYY
+656 TYLKR
-666 ADFYQILMND
+666 
-676 DIVVNANKRENS
+676 
-688 QDSEEVLSAFKN
+688 
-700 AVTKLHLEKKLVPK
+700 
-714 DNEKV
+714 
-719 PTYLKRLKQ
+719 LKQ

-804 EANKREKKPLFLF
+804 EANKREKKPLLLF

-959 ERNLLYLSLIDLKG
+959 ERNLLYLSLI
-973 NIVMQKSLNILKD
+973 NSSL
-986 DHNAKGT
+986 
-993 DYKGLLTER
+993 
-1002 EGERQDAR
+1002 
-1010 RNWKKIA
+1010 
-1017 NIKDLKRG
+1017 
-1025 YLSQVVHIISKM
+1025 II
-1037 LVEYNAIVV
+1037 
-1046 LEDLNPGFIR
+1046 
-1056 GRQKIER
+1056 Q
-1063 NVYEQFERM
+1063 
-1072 LIDKLNFY
+1072 
-1080 VDKHKDINEVGGL
+1080 
-1093 LHAFQLTS
+1093 
-1101 EFKKFK
+1101 
-1107 KSEYQNG
+1107 
-1114 CLFYIP
+1114 
-1120 AWKTSKID
+1120 
-1128 PATGFANLLDTRYT
+1128 
-1142 NADKALEFFRKFD
+1142 
-1155 AIRYNEEKDWFEF
+1155 
-1168 EFDYDKFTQKAHGTR
+1168 
-1183 TKWILCTH
+1183 
-1191 GKRLRFKRNSTRVQE
+1191 
-1206 VVVLTDEF
+1206 
-1214 KKILG
+1214 
-1219 EAGIDIHVNLKE
+1219 
-1231 AICNLEG
+1231 
-1238 KKNLEPLM
+1238 
-1246 QFMKLLLQLRNS
+1246 
-1258 KAGTDEDYILSP
+1258 
-1270 VADENGIFYDSRS
+1270 
-1283 CGEQL
+1283 
-1288 PENADANGAY
+1288 
-1298 NIARKGLMLIRQ
+1298 
-1310 IKEAKELDKVKF
+1310 
-1322 DISNKA
+1322 
-1328 WLNFAQQKPYKNG
+1328 

>member
-32 EAKKLIEQDDQ
+32 EARKLIEQDNQ

-68 CVKIKKDDLEKY
+68 CVKIEKDDLEKY

-87 NRDAEDF
+87 NREAEDF

-187 SFNKISET
+187 SFNKISGT
-195 GVNKYFSDIE
+195 GVNEYFSDIE

-233 KIDNYNYIVG
+233 KIDNYNYVVG

-251 YKQQHKTVR
+251 YKQQHKNVR
-260 VPLLKTL
+260 IPLLKTL
-267 HKMILSERVTPS
+267 HKMILSDRVTPS

-285 ESDEEMLTAIKE
+285 ESDEEMLTAIKAA
-297 TYESLKDVLVGGN
+297 YESLEEVLVGDD

-330 IANDSGLTSISQQ
+330 IAKDSGLTSISQQ

-364 ATKKQRENPAT
+364 
-375 KKQRE
+375 
-380 NPNLN
+380 NLY
-385 DDCIDKLYKKE
+385 DERIDKLYKKE

-424 SYWREEGKRKDDF
+424 SYCREEGKRKDDF
-437 FKQIDGAYS
+437 FKQIDGAYCAIS
-446 DMLYLFSTEHGEIA
+446 HLFWGKHGEIA
-460 QSDSDTAVVQQLL
+460 QSDSDIELIQKLFD
-473 EAYKGLQR
+473 AYKGLQR

-507 DELNIITPLYDKV
+507 DELDIITPLYDKV

-535 LYFEN
+535 LCFEN
-540 NGKLLSGWSDSQTE
+540 NGKLLSGWSDNQT
-554 KDNGTQYGGYI
+554 KSDNGTQYGGYI

-578 LGISTDAKLFR
+578 LGISADAKLFR

-607 HLKPTTLL
+607 HLKPNTLL
-615 GKSYIGNYGEDSN
+615 GKSYIGNYGEDSK
-628 AVLSAFKN
+628 AVLSAFN
-636 AVTKL
+636 AAITKL
-641 HLEKK
+641 
-646 LVPKDNEKVP
+646 
-656 TYLKRFKQYY
+656 Q
-666 ADFYQILMND
+666 
-676 DIVVNANKRENS
+676 
-688 QDSEEVLSAFKN
+688 
-700 AVTKLHLEKKLVPK
+700 LEKKLVPK

-728 KYANFYQILMND
+728 NYANFYQILMND
-740 VNVVDA
+740 DNVVDA
-746 YKSMKQHIL
+746 YKSMKQHIF
-755 ATLASLIRV
+755 ATLTSLIRV

-769 LAAQTDLDID
+769 LATQTDLDID

-787 LPSESFGY
+787 LSSESFGY

-911 FTVDKYLFKL
+911 YTVDKYLFKL

-1046 LEDLNPGFIR
+1046 LEDLDPGFIR

-1080 VDKHKDINEVGGL
+1080 VDKHKDANETGGL
-1093 LHAFQLTS
+1093 LHALQLTS
-1101 EFKKFK
+1101 EFENFK
-1107 KSEYQNG
+1107 KSEHQNG

-1128 PATGFANLLDTRYT
+1128 PATGFANLFDTRYT

-1191 GKRLRFKRNSTRVQE
+1191 GKRLRFLRNSTRVQE
-1206 VVVLTDEF
+1206 IVVLTDEF

-1283 CGEQL
+1283 CGEEL

-1298 NIARKGLMLIRQ
+1298 NIARKGLMMIEQ
-1310 IKEAKELDKVKF
+1310 IKDAKDLNNLKF

>member
-100 MRNQIT
+100 MRKQIT
-106 ESFKKNPLFVGLF
+106 KAFEKNSLFNDLF
-119 KKELITNYL
+119 KQNLIKKYL
-128 PNFVSEE
+128 PGSDSVSEE
-135 ERVVVNKFSK
+135 EKKVMNKFSK
-145 FTTYFDAFNDN
+145 ITTYFDAFNKN
-156 RKNLYSGDAKS
+156 RKNLYSGEAKS

-176 ENLPMFLDNIA
+176 ENLSMFLDNIA
-187 SFNKISET
+187 SFNTISRT
-195 GVNKYFSDIE
+195 GVNECFLGIE
-205 NEFTAILYEMHL
+205 AEFTDTLKGKRLTEF
-217 SDLFQID
+217 FQID
-224 YFNNTLTQK
+224 FFNNTLTQK
-233 KIDNYNYIVG
+233 KIDNYNYVVG
-243 AVNKAVNL
+243 VVNKAVNL
-251 YKQQHKTVR
+251 YKQQHKNVR
-260 VPLLKTL
+260 IPLLKTL
-267 HKMILSERVTPS
+267 HKMILSDRVTPS

-285 ESDEEMLTAIKE
+285 ESDEEMLTAIKAA
-297 TYESLKDVLVGGN
+297 YESLKEVLVGDD

-330 IANDSGLTSISQQ
+330 IAKDSGLTSISQQ

-364 ATKKQRENPAT
+364 ATKKQRENPNFYDE
-375 KKQRE
+375 R
-380 NPNLN
+380 
-385 DDCIDKLYKKE
+385 IDKLYKKE

-424 SYWREEGKRKDDF
+424 SYCREEGKRKDDF
-437 FKQIDGAYS
+437 FKRIDGAYCAIS
-446 DMLYLFSTEHGEIA
+446 HLFWGKHGEIA
-460 QSDSDTAVVQQLL
+460 QSDSDIELIQKLL
-473 EAYKGLQR
+473 DAYKGLQR

-507 DELNIITPLYDKV
+507 DELDIITPLYDKV

-578 LGISTDAKLFR
+578 LGISADAKLFR

-607 HLKPTTLL
+607 HLKPNTLL
-615 GKSYIGNYGEDSN
+615 GKSYIGNYGEDSK
-628 AVLSAFKN
+628 AVLSAFN
-636 AVTKL
+636 AAITKL
-641 HLEKK
+641 
-646 LVPKDNEKVP
+646 
-656 TYLKRFKQYY
+656 Q
-666 ADFYQILMND
+666 
-676 DIVVNANKRENS
+676 
-688 QDSEEVLSAFKN
+688 
-700 AVTKLHLEKKLVPK
+700 LEKKLVPK

-755 ATLASLIRV
+755 ATLATLIRV

-795 FPVATAAIE
+795 FPVATTAIE

-911 FTVDKYLFKL
+911 YTVDKYLFKL

-944 ISNGGIKHI
+944 ISNGGIKHT

-1080 VDKHKDINEVGGL
+1080 VDKHKDANETGGL
-1093 LHAFQLTS
+1093 LHALQLTS
-1101 EFKKFK
+1101 EFENFK
-1107 KSEYQNG
+1107 KSEHQNG

-1128 PATGFANLLDTRYT
+1128 PATGFANLFDTRYT
-1142 NADKALEFFRKFD
+1142 NVVEAQKFFSKFD
-1155 AIRYNEEKDWFEF
+1155 EIRYNEEKDWFEF

-1183 TKWILCTH
+1183 TKWTLCTY
-1191 GKRLRFKRNSTRVQE
+1191 GNRLRSSRNPAKQYNRYPE
-1206 VVVLTDEF
+1206 LVVLTDEF
-1214 KKILG
+1214 KRILG
-1219 EAGIDIHVNLKE
+1219 EVGIDIHENLKE
-1231 AICNLEG
+1231 AICKLED
-1238 KKNLEPLM
+1238 KKHLEPLM

-1258 KAGTDEDYILSP
+1258 RTNPEEDYILSP
-1270 VADENGIFYDSRS
+1270 VADENGRFYDSRS
-1283 CGEQL
+1283 CGDDL

-1298 NIARKGLMLIRQ
+1298 NIARKGLMMIEQ
-1310 IKEAKELDKVKF
+1310 IKDAKDLDNLKF
-1322 DISNKA
+1322 DISNKS

>member
-20 ELKPVGKTQELI
+20 ELKPVGKTQELV

-106 ESFKKNPLFVGLF
+106 EAFRKNSLFTNLFKKNLI
-119 KKELITNYL
+119 KEYL
-128 PNFVSEE
+128 PAFVSEE
-135 ERVVVNKFSK
+135 EKSVVNKFSK

-176 ENLPMFLDNIA
+176 ENLPIFLDNIA
-187 SFNKISET
+187 SFNIISET
-195 GVNKYFSDIE
+195 GVNEYFSCIE
-205 NEFTAILYEMHL
+205 TEFTDTLEGKRL
-217 SDLFQID
+217 TELFQID
-224 YFNNTLTQK
+224 FFNNTLTQK

-297 TYESLKDVLVGGN
+297 TYESLKDVLVGDN

-364 ATKKQRENPAT
+364 
-375 KKQRE
+375 
-380 NPNLN
+380 NLY
-385 DDCIDKLYKKE
+385 DERIDKLYKKE

-424 SYWREEGKRKDDF
+424 SYCREEGKRKDDF
-437 FKQIDGAYS
+437 FKQIYSAYG
-446 DMLYLFSTEHGEIA
+446 DMLYLFSAEHGEIA
-460 QSDSDTAVVQQLL
+460 QSDSDTAVVQKLL

-489 GDEADKD
+489 GEEADKD

-507 DELNIITPLYDKV
+507 DELDIITPLYDKV

-540 NGKLLSGWSDSQTE
+540 NGKLLSGWSDNQT
-554 KDNGTQYGGYI
+554 KSDNGTQYGGYI

-628 AVLSAFKN
+628 AVLSAFN
-636 AVTKL
+636 A
-641 HLEKK
+641 
-646 LVPKDNEKVP
+646 
-656 TYLKRFKQYY
+656 
-666 ADFYQILMND
+666 AI
-676 DIVVNANKRENS
+676 
-688 QDSEEVLSAFKN
+688 
-700 AVTKLHLEKKLVPK
+700 TKLHLEKKLVPK

-881 HKANEFVA
+881 HKANEFIA

-986 DHNAKGT
+986 DNNAKGT

-1080 VDKHKDINEVGGL
+1080 VDKHKDANETGGL
-1093 LHAFQLTS
+1093 LHALQLTS
-1101 EFKKFK
+1101 EFENFK
-1107 KSEYQNG
+1107 KSEHQNG

-1120 AWKTSKID
+1120 AWNTSKID

-1142 NADKALEFFRKFD
+1142 NADKAREFFKKFD
-1155 AIRYNEEKDWFEF
+1155 AIRYNEDKDWFEF
-1168 EFDYDKFTQKAHGTR
+1168 EFDYDNFNQKAHGTR
-1183 TKWILCTH
+1183 TKWTLCTY
-1191 GKRLRFKRNSTRVQE
+1191 GNRLRSSRNPAKQYNRYPE
-1206 VVVLTDEF
+1206 LVVLTDEF
-1214 KKILG
+1214 KRILG
-1219 EAGIDIHVNLKE
+1219 EVGIDIHENLKE
-1231 AICNLEG
+1231 AICKLED
-1238 KKNLEPLM
+1238 KKHLEPLM
-1246 QFMKLLLQLRNS
+1246 QFMK
-1258 KAGTDEDYILSP
+1258 
-1270 VADENGIFYDSRS
+1270 
-1283 CGEQL
+1283 
-1288 PENADANGAY
+1288 
-1298 NIARKGLMLIRQ
+1298 
-1310 IKEAKELDKVKF
+1310 
-1322 DISNKA
+1322 
-1328 WLNFAQQKPYKNG
+1328 

>member
-1 MKEIKELTGLYSL
+1 M
-14 TKTIGV
+14 
-20 ELKPVGKTQELI
+20 
-32 EAKKLIEQDDQ
+32 
-43 RAEDYKIVKDIID
+43 
-56 RYHKDFIDKCLN
+56 
-68 CVKIKKDDLEKY
+68 
-80 VSLAENS
+80 
-87 NRDAEDF
+87 
-94 DNIKTK
+94 
-100 MRNQIT
+100 
-106 ESFKKNPLFVGLF
+106 
-119 KKELITNYL
+119 
-128 PNFVSEE
+128 
-135 ERVVVNKFSK
+135 
-145 FTTYFDAFNDN
+145 
-156 RKNLYSGDAKS
+156 
-167 GTIAYRLIH
+167 
-176 ENLPMFLDNIA
+176 
-187 SFNKISET
+187 
-195 GVNKYFSDIE
+195 
-205 NEFTAILYEMHL
+205 
-217 SDLFQID
+217 
-224 YFNNTLTQK
+224 TQK

-243 AVNKAVNL
+243 VVNKAVNL

-260 VPLLKTL
+260 IPLLKTL
-267 HKMILSERVTPS
+267 HKMILSDRVTPS

-285 ESDEEMLTAIKE
+285 ESDEEMLTAIKAA
-297 TYESLKDVLVGGN
+297 YESLKEVLVGDD

-330 IANDSGLTSISQQ
+330 IAKDSGLTSISQQ

-364 ATKKQRENPAT
+364 ATKKQRENPNFYDE
-375 KKQRE
+375 R
-380 NPNLN
+380 
-385 DDCIDKLYKKE
+385 IDKLYKKE

-416 NEYYRLLG
+416 NEYYRLFG
-424 SYWREEGKRKDDF
+424 SYCREEGKRKDDF
-437 FKQIDGAYS
+437 FKRIDGAYCAIS
-446 DMLYLFSTEHGEIA
+446 HLFLGKHGEIA
-460 QSDSDTAVVQQLL
+460 QSDSDIELIQKLL
-473 EAYKGLQR
+473 DAYKGLQR

-507 DELNIITPLYDKV
+507 DELDIITPLYDKV

-535 LYFEN
+535 LCFEN
-540 NGKLLSGWSDSQTE
+540 NGKLLSGWSDNQTE
-554 KDNGTQYGGYI
+554 SDNGTQYGGYI

-578 LGISTDAKLFR
+578 LGISADAKLFR
-589 RDETICYED
+589 RDATIGYED
-598 GMYERFDYY
+598 GMYERFNYY
-607 HLKPTTLL
+607 HLKPKTLL
-615 GKSYIGNYGEDSN
+615 GKSYIGKYKEDSN
-628 AVLSAFKN
+628 AVLSAFN
-636 AVTKL
+636 AAITKL
-641 HLEKK
+641 QLEKK

-666 ADFYQILMND
+666 ADFYQILMNA
-676 DIVVNANKRENS
+676 DIVVDAYKREND
-688 QDSEEVLSAFKN
+688 QDSEEVLSVFKD

-719 PTYLKRLKQ
+719 PIYLKRLKQ

-881 HKANEFVA
+881 HKANEFIA

-900 IFAYEIVKNKR
+900 IFAYGIVKNKR

-1080 VDKHKDINEVGGL
+1080 VDKHKDANETGGL
-1093 LHAFQLTS
+1093 LHALQLTS
-1101 EFKKFK
+1101 EFENFK
-1107 KSEYQNG
+1107 KSEHQNG

-1120 AWKTSKID
+1120 AWNTSKID
-1128 PATGFANLLDTRYT
+1128 PATGFANLFDTRYT
-1142 NADKALEFFRKFD
+1142 NAVEAQKFFSKFD
-1155 AIRYNEEKDWFEF
+1155 EIRYNEEKDRFEF

-1183 TKWILCTH
+1183 TKWTLCTY
-1191 GKRLRFKRNSTRVQE
+1191 GMRLRSFKNPAKQYNWDSE

-1214 KKILG
+1214 KRILG
-1219 EAGIDIHVNLKE
+1219 KVGIDIHENLKD
-1231 AICNLEG
+1231 AICNLED
-1238 KKNLEPLM
+1238 KKDLEPLM

-1258 KAGTDEDYILSP
+1258 RKNPEEDYILSP

-1283 CGEQL
+1283 CGDTL
-1288 PENADANGAY
+1288 PKNADANGAY
-1298 NIARKGLMLIRQ
+1298 NIARKGLMLIEQ
-1310 IKEAKELDKVKF
+1310 IKNTEDLDTIKF